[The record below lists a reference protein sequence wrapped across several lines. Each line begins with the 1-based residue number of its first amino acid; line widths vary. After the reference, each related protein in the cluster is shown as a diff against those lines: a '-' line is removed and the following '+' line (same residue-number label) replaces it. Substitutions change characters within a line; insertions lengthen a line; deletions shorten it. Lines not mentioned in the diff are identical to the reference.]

1 MKRKYLSAL
10 LMGVLT
16 LSSVSTFTS
25 CKDYDDDINSLQ
37 EQVNKAA
44 LSSDVEALKTQ
55 VTNAATSAQNA
66 ATKAEEALTKAGAN
80 ATEIATVKA
89 LATKNGTAVANALT
103 DAANAATA
111 ASNAATAASNAATA
125 AAAAQDSANAALT
138 KIAGL
143 DKDLKKLALNA
154 QSHVT
159 ATQLKNSL
167 DSLAQVINEATSD
180 SIANLTKIVNG
191 YKGGINALYTAV
203 TEVSL
208 MGSWKSCEGNFIFN
222 GDCNLWFQ
230 TGTIGANYTFGAKE
244 VDDEKGEHSADP
256 KKSYV
261 KDASINF
268 PSEFLVRI
276 NPVNAKITPDMIKL
290 IDSKGNDL
298 DKLVKV
304 VDVEK
309 FDNLL
314 TTTRASETGLWTVKV
329 QLQDGVQKEN
339 VEQKAENGGH
349 ILYAVAVNNTASQ
362 AETVADAASR
372 YVVSTYDLSVQGT
385 TPYEGAKNLDNVM
398 VKAESKSKEDWKKVS
413 ELKPNTGAT
422 DLVYAANGENVLVS
436 FENLAKVDRFYVVRD
451 DMHAGESD
459 ASELNA
465 WNSYEYKGLNQVVA
479 VENGLGKGTLNINIK
494 GQPGDE
500 VQFRIFAV
508 NYDGTLVEPN
518 GRPFRV
524 YVGAESTTTSV
535 AGNLVATGKET
546 METDWLPISGSLKA
560 GGTLPSTVQVT
571 VNGVKIIANVEY
583 AKDNEG
589 NPAPA
594 GDNSKIKFAKF
605 SVFPGDLTK
614 WADGATATGT
624 IKDDENVTVNT
635 ISVSLT
641 KVMPTVESTKAL
653 MKYSWKDN
661 QLNNGVY
668 TAYLYPH
675 QGWTEEATATTT
687 GYKDMNQAINGLK
700 ANFVISIAN
709 ADLLQSEDGKHYYK
723 KALNVGTLKADG
735 TLSWDVEV
743 KNAKDDAGVALIDN
757 ETKHE
762 TTIAYNYGKIS
773 SVTPDKDYIV
783 NVETV
788 QTVFAC
794 PLAETA
800 QTYSWKQ
807 YDVTDEDGNVTGH
820 KDVNVL
826 TYNSPKTVVDGI
838 NILSYIIGKNKFSGD
853 EFGGELSSANVC
865 GKYVTIKAK
874 LISNGSKNEDYF
886 KAEVIIMK
894 APWTHVVTGSYIK
907 FTPQSSATNPI
918 ADVASTLVLTMT
930 DAFGHENVYKLP
942 FTVKRAE

>member
-1 MKRKYLSAL
+1 MAS
-10 LMGVLT
+10 M
-16 LSSVSTFTS
+16 STFTS

-44 LSSDVEALKTQ
+44 LSSDVEALRTQ
-55 VTNAATSAQNA
+55 VNNAATSAQNA

-80 ATEIATVKA
+80 ATDIAKVKE
-89 LATKNGTAVANALT
+89 LATKNGTDVAKALT

-111 ASNAATAASNAATA
+111 ASNAATAASNAADA
-125 AAAAQDSANAALT
+125 AKTAQDSANAALT

-143 DKDLKKLALNA
+143 DKELKNLALNA

-167 DSLAQVINEATSD
+167 DSLSNVINKATSD

-208 MGSWKSCEGNFIFN
+208 MGSWNSNTGNSIFN
-222 GDCNLWFQ
+222 NDCNLWFQ

-244 VDDEKGEHSADP
+244 KDDKNGEHSADP

-268 PSEFLVRI
+268 PSEFLVRV

-309 FDNLL
+309 YDNLL
-314 TTTRASETGLWTVKV
+314 TSRASETGLWTVKV
-329 QLQDGVQKEN
+329 QLQDGVKKEN
-339 VEQKAENGGH
+339 VAQRAENGKN

-362 AETVADAASR
+362 AETIADAASR
-372 YVVSTYDLSVQGT
+372 YVVSTYDLTVQGA
-385 TPYEGAKNLDNVM
+385 YDYQGATDLGAVK
-398 VKAESKSKEDWKKVS
+398 VKAESKDWKTVS
-413 ELKPNTGAT
+413 SLKPNPGTT

-436 FENLAKVDRFYVVRD
+436 FENLSNVDRFYVVRD
-451 DMHAGESD
+451 DKHADESGS
-459 ASELNA
+459 SELNA
-465 WNSYEYKGLNQVVA
+465 WKSYEYQGLNEVVA
-479 VENGLGKGTLNINIK
+479 VENGNGKATLNIKIN
-494 GQPGDE
+494 GQVGDE

-508 NYDGTLVEPN
+508 NYDGTLVEQK

-524 YVGAESTTTSV
+524 YVGAQSTTTSV

-546 METDWLPISGSLKA
+546 METGWLPISGSLKNGA
-560 GGTLPSTVQVT
+560 ALPSTVWVT
-571 VNGVKIIANVEY
+571 VNNVKIEANVEY

-589 NPAPA
+589 HSAA
-594 GDNSKIKFAKF
+594 DNSKIKFAKF
-605 SVFPGDLTK
+605 SVAAADLTK

-624 IKDDENVTVNT
+624 IKDNANVTVNT

-641 KVMPTVESTKAL
+641 KVMPTAETTKAL

-668 TAYLYPH
+668 TAYLYPAADA
-675 QGWTEEATATTT
+675 WTTANVAT
-687 GYKDMNQAINGLK
+687 GYKDMNQAINGLNT
-700 ANFVISIAN
+700 NFVISIAN
-709 ADLLQSEDGKHYYK
+709 ADLKAENGKNYYK
-723 KALNVGTLKADG
+723 NALNVTATPWK
-735 TLSWDVEV
+735 VEV
-743 KNAKDDAGVALIDN
+743 NNAKDDAGVALIDN

-762 TTIAYNYGKIS
+762 TTIGYNYGKIS
-773 SVTPDKDYIV
+773 SVKPTEDYIV

-794 PLAETA
+794 PLNTAA
-800 QTYSWKQ
+800 QTYAWAQ
-807 YDVTDEDGNVTGH
+807 VPAVYDKNGKVVTPA

-826 TYNSPKTVVDGI
+826 TYGSEETVITNIFDCLVAHNSFD
-838 NILSYIIGKNKFSGD
+838 NKV
-853 EFGGELSSANVC
+853 FGGKLSERYN
-865 GKYVTIKAK
+865 KYVNIDAK
-874 LISNGSKNEDYF
+874 LISNGSKLEDYY
-886 KAEVIIMK
+886 KAK
-894 APWTHVVTGSYIK
+894 VVAGAIT
-907 FTPQSSATNPI
+907 FHQQSAATNPT

-930 DAFGHENVYKLP
+930 DAFGHENVYELP
-942 FTVKRAE
+942 FTVKRAK

>member
-55 VTNAATSAQNA
+55 VNNAASSAQNA
-66 ATKAEEALTKAGAN
+66 AAKAEEALTKAGAN
-80 ATEIATVKA
+80 ETEIAKVKE
-89 LATKNGTAVANALT
+89 LATKAGTDVANALT
-103 DAANAATA
+103 NAANAASDA
-111 ASNAATAASNAATA
+111 AKAADAAKV
-125 AAAAQDSANAALT
+125 AQDSANAALT
-138 KIAGL
+138 KIAGM
-143 DKDLKKLALNA
+143 DKELKNLALNA

-159 ATQLKNSL
+159 ATQLKTSL
-167 DSLAQVINEATSD
+167 DSLSQVINQATSD

-208 MGSWKSCEGNFIFN
+208 MGSWNYNGNSIFN
-222 GDCNLWFQ
+222 SKCNLWFQ

-244 VDDEKGEHSADP
+244 KDDANGEHSADP

-261 KDASINF
+261 KNASINF

-309 FDNLL
+309 YDNLL
-314 TTTRASETGLWTVKV
+314 TSRASETGLWTVKV
-329 QLQDGVQKEN
+329 QLQDGVKPEN
-339 VEQKAENGGH
+339 VAQTDENGRN

-372 YVVSTYDLSVQGT
+372 YVASTYDLTV
-385 TPYEGAKNLDNVM
+385 EGAYDYDGATDLGTVK
-398 VKAESKSKEDWKKVS
+398 VKAESKNWKTVS
-413 ELKPNTGAT
+413 SLKPNAGAT
-422 DLVYAANGENVLVS
+422 DLVYAANGEKVLVS
-436 FENLAKVDRFYVVRD
+436 FENLPNVDRFYVVRD
-451 DMHAGESD
+451 DKHADESGS
-459 ASELNA
+459 SELNA
-465 WNSYEYKGLNQVVA
+465 WKSYDYQGLNQVVA
-479 VENGLGKGTLNINIK
+479 VENGLGVDTLKINIK

-508 NYDGTLVEPN
+508 NYDGTLVEQK

-524 YVGAESTTTSV
+524 YVGAQSTTTSV

-546 METDWLPISGSLKA
+546 METEWLPITGSLKN
-560 GGTLPSTVQVT
+560 GGSLPHTVQVI
-571 VNGVKIIANVEY
+571 VNGVKINAHVDY

-589 NPAPA
+589 HSAA
-594 GDNSKIKFAKF
+594 DNSKIKFAKF
-605 SVFPGDLTK
+605 SVAPGDLTK

-624 IKDDENVTVNT
+624 IKDGENVTVNT
-635 ISVSLT
+635 INVSLT
-641 KVMPTVESTKAL
+641 KVMPTAETTKDL

-661 QLNNGVY
+661 QLNNNVY
-668 TAYLYPH
+668 TAYLYPA
-675 QGWTEEATATTT
+675 GNAWTTADALT
-687 GYKDMNQAINGLK
+687 GYKDMNYAINGLK
-700 ANFVISIAN
+700 PNFVISIAN
-709 ADLLQSEDGKHYYK
+709 AALKSENGKNFYK
-723 KALNVGTLKADG
+723 NALEVTASPWK
-735 TLSWDVEV
+735 VEV
-743 KNAKDDAGVALIDN
+743 SNAKDDAGVALIDN

-773 SVTPDKDYIV
+773 SVTPNEDYKI
-783 NVETV
+783 TV
-788 QTVFAC
+788 QKVETVFAC

-800 QTYSWKQ
+800 QTYAWTQ
-807 YDVTDEDGNVTGH
+807 VPAVYNANGQVVTPA

-826 TYNSPKTVVDGI
+826 TYGSNNTVIPNIFEHLVAHNSFDNTV
-838 NILSYIIGKNKFSGD
+838 
-853 EFGGELSSANVC
+853 FGGKLSERYN
-865 GKYVTIKAK
+865 KYVHIDAK
-874 LISNGSKNEDYF
+874 LISKGSGLEDYYT
-886 KAEVIIMK
+886 ASVTNGVIR
-894 APWTHVVTGSYIK
+894 
-907 FTPQSSATNPI
+907 FTKQSAATNPT
-918 ADVASTLVLTMT
+918 ADVESTLVLTMT
-930 DAFGHENVYKLP
+930 DAFGHKNVYKLP
-942 FTVKRAE
+942 FKVKRAE

>member
-1 MKRKYLSAL
+1 MAS
-10 LMGVLT
+10 M
-16 LSSVSTFTS
+16 STFTS

-44 LSSDVEALKTQ
+44 LSSDVEALRTQ
-55 VTNAATSAQNA
+55 VNNAATSAQNA

-80 ATEIATVKA
+80 ATDIAKVKE
-89 LATKNGTAVANALT
+89 LATKNGTDVAKALT

-111 ASNAATAASNAATA
+111 ASNAATAASNAADA
-125 AAAAQDSANAALT
+125 AKTAQDSANAALT

-143 DKDLKKLALNA
+143 DKELKNLALNA

-167 DSLAQVINEATSD
+167 DSLSNVINKATSD

-208 MGSWKSCEGNFIFN
+208 MGSWNSNNSTGNSIFN

-244 VDDEKGEHSADP
+244 KDDKNGEHSADP

-268 PSEFLVRI
+268 PSEFLVRV

-309 FDNLL
+309 YDNLL
-314 TTTRASETGLWTVKV
+314 TSRASETGLWTVKV
-329 QLQDGVQKEN
+329 QLQDGVKKEN
-339 VEQKAENGGH
+339 VAQRAENGKN

-372 YVVSTYDLSVQGT
+372 YVVSTYDLTVQGA
-385 TPYEGAKNLDNVM
+385 YDYQGATDLGAVK
-398 VKAESKSKEDWKKVS
+398 VKAESKDWKTVS
-413 ELKPNTGAT
+413 SLQPNPGTGAT

-436 FENLAKVDRFYVVRD
+436 FENLSNVDRFYVVRD
-451 DMHAGESD
+451 DKHADESGS
-459 ASELNA
+459 SELNA
-465 WNSYEYKGLNQVVA
+465 WKSYEYQGLNEVVA
-479 VENGLGKGTLNINIK
+479 VENGNGKATLNIKIN
-494 GQPGDE
+494 GQVGDE

-508 NYDGTLVEPN
+508 NYDGTLVEQK

-524 YVGAESTTTSV
+524 YVGAQSTTTSV

-546 METDWLPISGSLKA
+546 METGWLPISGSLKNGA
-560 GGTLPSTVQVT
+560 ALPSTVWVT
-571 VNGVKIIANVEY
+571 VNNVKIEANVEY

-589 NPAPA
+589 HSAA
-594 GDNSKIKFAKF
+594 DNSKIKFAKF
-605 SVFPGDLTK
+605 SVAAADLTK

-624 IKDDENVTVNT
+624 IKDNANVTVNT

-641 KVMPTVESTKAL
+641 KVMPTAETTKAL

-668 TAYLYPH
+668 TAYLYPAADA
-675 QGWTEEATATTT
+675 WTTANVAT
-687 GYKDMNQAINGLK
+687 GYKDMNQVINGLNT
-700 ANFVISIAN
+700 NFVISIAN
-709 ADLLQSEDGKHYYK
+709 ADLKAENGKNYYK
-723 KALNVGTLKADG
+723 NALNVTATPWK
-735 TLSWDVEV
+735 VEV
-743 KNAKDDAGVALIDN
+743 NNAKDDAGVALIDN

-762 TTIAYNYGKIS
+762 TTIGYNYGKIS
-773 SVTPDKDYIV
+773 SVKPTEDYIV

-794 PLAETA
+794 PLNTAA
-800 QTYSWKQ
+800 QTYAWAQ
-807 YDVTDEDGNVTGH
+807 VPAVYDTNGKVVTPA

-826 TYNSPKTVVDGI
+826 TYGSEKTVI
-838 NILSYIIGKNKFSGD
+838 TNIFDCLVAHNSFDNTV
-853 EFGGELSSANVC
+853 FGGKLSERYN
-865 GKYVTIKAK
+865 KYVNIDAK
-874 LISNGSKNEDYF
+874 LISNGSKLEDYY
-886 KAEVIIMK
+886 KAK
-894 APWTHVVTGSYIK
+894 VVGGAIT
-907 FTPQSSATNPI
+907 FHQQSAATNPT

-930 DAFGHENVYKLP
+930 DAFGHENVYELP
-942 FTVKRAE
+942 FTVKRAK

>member
-55 VTNAATSAQNA
+55 VNNAASSAQNA

-89 LATKNGTAVANALT
+89 LATKNGTDVAKALT

-125 AAAAQDSANAALT
+125 AATAQDSANAALT
-138 KIAGL
+138 KIAGM
-143 DKDLKKLALNA
+143 DKELKKLALNA

-167 DSLAQVINEATSD
+167 DSLSQVINEATSD

-208 MGSWKSCEGNFIFN
+208 MGSWTSSDGNSIFN
-222 GDCNLWFQ
+222 GQSNLWFQ

-244 VDDEKGEHSADP
+244 KDDLEGEHSADP

-261 KDASINF
+261 KGASINF
-268 PSEFLVRI
+268 PSLFLVRI

-309 FDNLL
+309 YDNLL
-314 TTTRASETGLWTVKV
+314 TRASETGLWTVKV
-329 QLQDGVQKEN
+329 QLQDGVKPEN
-339 VEQKAENGGH
+339 VAQIAENGQN

-372 YVVSTYDLSVQGT
+372 YVVSTYDLTVN
-385 TPYEGAKNLDNVM
+385 GAYDYDGAHDLGAVK
-398 VKAESKSKEDWKKVS
+398 VKAESKDWKTLD
-413 ELKPNTGAT
+413 ELKPTGS
-422 DLVYAANGENVLVS
+422 DLVYAANGEDILVS
-436 FENLAKVDRFYVVRD
+436 FKNVANADRFYVVRD
-451 DMHAGESD
+451 DKHAGESD

-465 WNSYEYKGLNQVVA
+465 WNSYEYKNLNKVVA
-479 VENGLGKGTLNINIK
+479 VENGNGKATLNIKIN
-494 GQPGDE
+494 GQVGDE

-508 NYDGTLVEPN
+508 NYDGTLVEQN

-524 YVGAESTTTSV
+524 YVGAQSTTTSV

-546 METDWLPISGSLKA
+546 METGWLPISGSLKT
-560 GGTLPSTVQVT
+560 GGTLPSTVKVT
-571 VNGVKIIANVEY
+571 VNNVKIDATVEY

-589 NPAPA
+589 HPAA
-594 GDNSKIKFAKF
+594 DNSKIKFAKF
-605 SVFPGDLTK
+605 SVAAADLTK

-624 IKDDENVTVNT
+624 IKDGENVTVNT

-641 KVMPTVESTKAL
+641 KVMPTAETTKAL

-661 QLNNGVY
+661 QLKNDVY
-668 TAYLYPH
+668 TAYLYPANNA
-675 QGWTEEATATTT
+675 WTTAAAT
-687 GYKDMNQAINGLK
+687 GYKDMNQAINGLNT
-700 ANFVISIAN
+700 NFVISIAN
-709 ADLLQSEDGKHYYK
+709 AELKSENGKNYYK
-723 KALNVGTLKADG
+723 NALDVTATPWKVNV
-735 TLSWDVEV
+735 S
-743 KNAKDDAGVALIDN
+743 NAKDDAGVALIDN

-762 TTIAYNYGKIS
+762 TTIGYNYGKIS
-773 SVTPDKDYIV
+773 SVTPNDDYIV
-783 NVETV
+783 KVQKV

-794 PLAETA
+794 PLNTAA
-800 QTYSWKQ
+800 QTYAWAQ
-807 YDVTDEDGNVTGH
+807 VPAVYGTNGQVVTPA

-826 TYNSPKTVVDGI
+826 TYGSTVTVVT
-838 NILSYIIGKNKFSGD
+838 NIFNNLIAHNSFDNTV
-853 EFGGELSSANVC
+853 FGGKLSERYN
-865 GKYVTIKAK
+865 KYVHIDAK
-874 LISNGSKNEDYF
+874 LISNGSLLEDYYT
-886 KAEVIIMK
+886 ATVTNGVITFHK
-894 APWTHVVTGSYIK
+894 
-907 FTPQSSATNPI
+907 QSAATNPT

>member
-1 MKRKYLSAL
+1 MAS
-10 LMGVLT
+10 M
-16 LSSVSTFTS
+16 STFTS

-44 LSSDVEALKTQ
+44 LSSDVEALRTQ
-55 VTNAATSAQNA
+55 VNNAATSAQNA

-80 ATEIATVKA
+80 ATDIAKVKE
-89 LATKNGTAVANALT
+89 LATKNGTDVAKALT

-111 ASNAATAASNAATA
+111 ASNAATAASNAADA
-125 AAAAQDSANAALT
+125 AKTAQDSANAALT

-143 DKDLKKLALNA
+143 DKELKNLALNA

-167 DSLAQVINEATSD
+167 DSLSEVINKATSD

-208 MGSWKSCEGNFIFN
+208 MGSWNSNTGNSIFN
-222 GDCNLWFQ
+222 GECNLWFQ

-244 VDDEKGEHSADP
+244 KDDKNGEHSADP

-268 PSEFLVRI
+268 PSEFLVRV

-309 FDNLL
+309 YDNLL
-314 TTTRASETGLWTVKV
+314 TSRASETGLWTVKV
-329 QLQDGVQKEN
+329 QLQDGVKKEN
-339 VEQKAENGGH
+339 VAQRAENGKN

-372 YVVSTYDLSVQGT
+372 YVVSTYDLTVQGA
-385 TPYEGAKNLDNVM
+385 YDYQGATDLGAVK
-398 VKAESKSKEDWKKVS
+398 VKAESKDWKTVS
-413 ELKPNTGAT
+413 SLQPNPGTGAT

-436 FENLAKVDRFYVVRD
+436 FENLSNVDRFYVVRD
-451 DMHAGESD
+451 DKHADESGS
-459 ASELNA
+459 SELNA
-465 WNSYEYKGLNQVVA
+465 WKSYEYQGLNEVVA
-479 VENGLGKGTLNINIK
+479 VENGNGKATLNIKIN
-494 GQPGDE
+494 GQVGDE

-508 NYDGTLVEPN
+508 NYDGTLVEQK

-524 YVGAESTTTSV
+524 YVGAQSTTTSV

-546 METDWLPISGSLKA
+546 METGWLPISGSLKNGA
-560 GGTLPSTVQVT
+560 ALPSTVWVT
-571 VNGVKIIANVEY
+571 VNNVKIEANVEY

-589 NPAPA
+589 HSAA
-594 GDNSKIKFAKF
+594 DNSKIKFAKF
-605 SVFPGDLTK
+605 SVAAADLTK

-624 IKDDENVTVNT
+624 IKDNANVTVNT

-641 KVMPTVESTKAL
+641 KVMPTAETTKAL

-668 TAYLYPH
+668 TVYLYPAADA
-675 QGWTEEATATTT
+675 WTTANVAT
-687 GYKDMNQAINGLK
+687 GYKDMNQAINGLNT
-700 ANFVISIAN
+700 NFVISIAN
-709 ADLLQSEDGKHYYK
+709 ADLKAENGKNYYK
-723 KALNVGTLKADG
+723 NALNVTATPWK
-735 TLSWDVEV
+735 VEV
-743 KNAKDDAGVALIDN
+743 NNAKDDAGVALIDN

-762 TTIAYNYGKIS
+762 TTIGYNYGKIS
-773 SVTPDKDYIV
+773 SVKPTEDYIV

-794 PLAETA
+794 PLNTAA
-800 QTYSWKQ
+800 QTYAWAQ
-807 YDVTDEDGNVTGH
+807 VPAVYGTNGQVVTPA

-826 TYNSPKTVVDGI
+826 TYGSEDTVIPNIFDCLVAHNSFDNTV
-838 NILSYIIGKNKFSGD
+838 
-853 EFGGELSSANVC
+853 FGGKLSERYN
-865 GKYVTIKAK
+865 KYVNIDAK
-874 LISNGSKNEDYF
+874 LISNGSKLEDYY
-886 KAEVIIMK
+886 KAK
-894 APWTHVVTGSYIK
+894 VVGGAIT
-907 FTPQSSATNPI
+907 FHLQSAATNPT

-930 DAFGHENVYKLP
+930 DAFGHENVYELP
-942 FTVKRAE
+942 FTVKRAK

>member
-55 VTNAATSAQNA
+55 VNNAASSAQNA

-89 LATKNGTAVANALT
+89 LATKNGTDVAKALT

-125 AAAAQDSANAALT
+125 AATAQDSANAALT
-138 KIAGL
+138 KIAGM
-143 DKDLKKLALNA
+143 DKELKKLALNA

-167 DSLAQVINEATSD
+167 DSLSQVINEATSD

-208 MGSWKSCEGNFIFN
+208 MGSWTSSDGNSIFN
-222 GDCNLWFQ
+222 GQSNLWFQ

-244 VDDEKGEHSADP
+244 KDDLEGEHSADP

-261 KDASINF
+261 KGASINF
-268 PSEFLVRI
+268 PSQFLVRI

-309 FDNLL
+309 YDNLL
-314 TTTRASETGLWTVKV
+314 TRASETGLWTVKV
-329 QLQDGVQKEN
+329 QLQDGVKPEN
-339 VEQKAENGGH
+339 VAQIAENGQN

-372 YVVSTYDLSVQGT
+372 YVVSTYDLTVN
-385 TPYEGAKNLDNVM
+385 GAYDYDGAHDLGAVK
-398 VKAESKSKEDWKKVS
+398 VKAESKGWKTLD
-413 ELKPNTGAT
+413 ELKPTGS
-422 DLVYAANGENVLVS
+422 DLVYAANGENILVS
-436 FENLAKVDRFYVVRD
+436 FENVANADRFYVVRD
-451 DMHAGESD
+451 DKHAGESD

-465 WNSYEYKGLNQVVA
+465 WNSYEYQGLNQVVA
-479 VENGLGKGTLNINIK
+479 VENGLGEGTLNIKIN
-494 GQPGDE
+494 GQVGDE

-508 NYDGTLVEPN
+508 NYDGTLVEQN

-524 YVGAESTTTSV
+524 YVGAQSTTTSV

-546 METDWLPISGSLKA
+546 METGWLPISGSLKNGA
-560 GGTLPSTVQVT
+560 TLPSTVEVT
-571 VNGVKIIANVEY
+571 VNNVRINANVEY
-583 AKDNEG
+583 AKDNKG
-589 NPAPA
+589 GAA
-594 GDNSKIKFAKF
+594 TDNSKIKFAKF
-605 SVFPGDLTK
+605 SVAAADLTK

-624 IKDDENVTVNT
+624 IKDNANVTVNT

-641 KVMPTVESTKAL
+641 KVMPTAEATKAL
-653 MKYSWKDN
+653 MNYKWKDN

-668 TAYLYPH
+668 TAYLYPAADA
-675 QGWTEEATATTT
+675 WTTANVAT
-687 GYKDMNQAINGLK
+687 GYKDMEQAINGLNT
-700 ANFVISIAN
+700 NFVISFAN
-709 ADLLQSEDGKHYYK
+709 AALKAENGKNYYK
-723 KALNVGTLKADG
+723 NALDVTATPWKVNV
-735 TLSWDVEV
+735 S
-743 KNAKDDAGVALIDN
+743 NAKDDAGVALIDN

-762 TTIAYNYGKIS
+762 TTISYNYGKIS
-773 SVTPDKDYIV
+773 SVKPTEDYIV

-794 PLAETA
+794 PLNTVA
-800 QTYSWKQ
+800 QTYAWAQ
-807 YDVTDEDGNVTGH
+807 VPAVYGTNGQVVTPA

-826 TYNSPKTVVDGI
+826 TYGSEETVITNIFDCLVAHNSFDNTV
-838 NILSYIIGKNKFSGD
+838 
-853 EFGGELSSANVC
+853 FGGKLSERYN
-865 GKYVTIKAK
+865 KYVKIEAK
-874 LISNGSKNEDYF
+874 LISNGSKLEDYYT
-886 KAEVIIMK
+886 ATVTNGVITFHK
-894 APWTHVVTGSYIK
+894 
-907 FTPQSSATNPI
+907 QSAATNPT

>member
-1 MKRKYLSAL
+1 
-10 LMGVLT
+10 MGVLT

-44 LSSDVEALKTQ
+44 LSSEVEALKTQ

-66 ATKAEEALTKAGAN
+66 AAKAEEALTKAGTN
-80 ATEIATVKA
+80 KTEIDAVKA
-89 LATKNGTAVANALT
+89 LATKNGTDVAKALT

-125 AAAAQDSANAALT
+125 AATAQDSANAALT

-143 DKDLKKLALNA
+143 DKELKKLALNA

-167 DSLAQVINEATSD
+167 DSLSQVINEATSD

-208 MGSWKSCEGNFIFN
+208 VGSWNSYEGNSIFN
-222 GDCNLWFQ
+222 NDCHLLFQ
-230 TGTIGANYTFGAKE
+230 TGTIGKNYTFGAKE
-244 VDDEKGEHSADP
+244 KDDKNGEHSADP

-261 KDASINF
+261 KGASINF
-268 PSEFLVRI
+268 PSQFLVRI

-298 DKLVKV
+298 NKLVKV

-309 FDNLL
+309 YDNLL
-314 TTTRASETGLWTVKV
+314 TRASETGLWTVKV
-329 QLQDGVQKEN
+329 QLQDGVKPEN
-339 VEQKAENGGH
+339 VAQQVNGRN

-372 YVVSTYDLSVQGT
+372 YVVSTYDLTVNGAYNYVGADNLGNVQ
-385 TPYEGAKNLDNVM
+385 
-398 VKAESKSKEDWKKVS
+398 VKAESKDWKSVS
-413 ELKPNTGAT
+413 SLKPNTGAS
-422 DLVYAANGENVLVS
+422 DLVYAANGEKVLVS
-436 FENLAKVDRFYVVRD
+436 FEHLANVDRFYVVRD
-451 DMHAGESD
+451 DKHAGESGS
-459 ASELNA
+459 SELNA
-465 WNSYEYKGLNQVVA
+465 WKSYDYKGLNKVVA
-479 VENGLGKGTLNINIK
+479 VENGLGVDTLSINIK
-494 GQPGDE
+494 GQVGDE

-508 NYDGTLVEPN
+508 NYDGTLVEQN

-535 AGNLVATGKET
+535 AGNLVATGKQK
-546 METDWLPISGSLKA
+546 METDWLPISGSLKN
-560 GGTLPSTVQVT
+560 GGDLPSTVQVT
-571 VNGVKIIANVEY
+571 VNNVKINANVAY
-583 AKDNEG
+583 AKDNKG
-589 NPAPA
+589 TTATK
-594 GDNSKIKFAKF
+594 NSEIKFAKF
-605 SVFPGDLTK
+605 SVAATDLTK

-624 IKDDENVTVNT
+624 IKDGENVTVNT

-641 KVMPTVESTKAL
+641 KVMPTAETTKDL

-661 QLNNGVY
+661 QLKNDVY
-668 TAYLYPH
+668 TAYLYPANNA
-675 QGWTEEATATTT
+675 WTTAAAT
-687 GYKDMNQAINGLK
+687 GYKDMNQAINGLNT
-700 ANFVISIAN
+700 NFVISIAN
-709 ADLLQSEDGKHYYK
+709 AELMSENGKNYYK
-723 KALNVGTLKADG
+723 NALNVTATPWK
-735 TLSWDVEV
+735 VEV
-743 KNAKDDAGVALIDN
+743 NNAKDDAGVALIDN

-762 TTIAYNYGKIS
+762 TTIGYNYGKIS
-773 SVTPDKDYIV
+773 SVTPNDDYIV
-783 NVETV
+783 KVQTV

-794 PLAETA
+794 PLNTAA
-800 QTYSWKQ
+800 QTYAWAQ
-807 YDVTDEDGNVTGH
+807 VPAVYGTNGQVVTPA

-826 TYNSPKTVVDGI
+826 TYGSTVTVVT
-838 NILSYIIGKNKFSGD
+838 NIFTNLIAHNSFDNTV
-853 EFGGELSSANVC
+853 FGGKLSERYN
-865 GKYVTIKAK
+865 KYVHIDAK
-874 LISNGSKNEDYF
+874 LISNGSQLEDYYT
-886 KAEVIIMK
+886 ATVTNGVITFHK
-894 APWTHVVTGSYIK
+894 
-907 FTPQSSATNPI
+907 QSAATNPT

>member
-1 MKRKYLSAL
+1 MKRTYLSAL

-44 LSSDVEALKTQ
+44 LSSEVEALRTQ
-55 VTNAATSAQNA
+55 VNNAASSAQNA

-89 LATKNGTAVANALT
+89 LATKNGTDVAKALT

-125 AAAAQDSANAALT
+125 AATAQDSANAALT
-138 KIAGL
+138 KIAGM
-143 DKDLKKLALNA
+143 DKELKKLALNA

-167 DSLAQVINEATSD
+167 DSLSQVINEATSD

-208 MGSWKSCEGNFIFN
+208 MGSWNSDNGTGSSIFN

-244 VDDEKGEHSADP
+244 KDDKNGEHSADP

-261 KDASINF
+261 KGASINF
-268 PSEFLVRI
+268 PSEFLVRV

-309 FDNLL
+309 YDNLL
-314 TTTRASETGLWTVKV
+314 TSRASETGLWTVKV
-329 QLQDGVQKEN
+329 QLQDGVKPAN
-339 VEQKAENGGH
+339 VAQIAENGQN

-372 YVVSTYDLSVQGT
+372 YVVSTYDLTVR
-385 TPYEGAKNLDNVM
+385 GAYNYHGATDLGNVK
-398 VKAESKSKEDWKKVS
+398 VKAESKDWKTVS
-413 ELKPNTGAT
+413 SLKPNAGATAT

-436 FENLAKVDRFYVVRD
+436 FEDLSNVDRFYVVRD
-451 DMHAGESD
+451 DKHADESGS
-459 ASELNA
+459 SELNA
-465 WNSYEYKGLNQVVA
+465 WKSYDYKGLNQVVA
-479 VENGLGKGTLNINIK
+479 VENGNGKATLNIKIN
-494 GQPGDE
+494 GQVGDE

-508 NYDGTLVEPN
+508 NYDGTLVEQK

-524 YVGAESTTTSV
+524 YVGAQSTTTSV

-546 METDWLPISGSLKA
+546 MKTEWLPISGSLKD
-560 GGTLPSTVQVT
+560 GGNLPSTVQVT
-571 VNGVKIIANVEY
+571 VNNVKINANVVY
-583 AKDNEG
+583 AKDNKG
-589 NPAPA
+589 TTATK
-594 GDNSKIKFAKF
+594 NSEIKFAMF
-605 SVFPGDLTK
+605 SVDAADLTK
-614 WADGATATGT
+614 WADGAIATGT
-624 IKDDENVTVNT
+624 IKDNANVTVNT

-641 KVMPTVESTKAL
+641 KVMPTAETTKDL

-661 QLNNGVY
+661 QLHNDVY
-668 TAYLYPH
+668 TAYLYPSA
-675 QGWTEEATATTT
+675 GWTTAATATTT
-687 GYKDMNQAINGLK
+687 GYKDMTQAINGL
-700 ANFVISIAN
+700 AENFVISIAN
-709 ADLLQSEDGKHYYK
+709 AAEKTVDGKKYYQNSLDVTATPWK
-723 KALNVGTLKADG
+723 
-735 TLSWDVEV
+735 VEV
-743 KNAKDDAGVALIDN
+743 KNAKDAAGVALIDN

-762 TTIAYNYGKIS
+762 TTIGYNYGKIS
-773 SVTPDKDYIV
+773 SVKPNEDYIV
-783 NVETV
+783 KVETV

-794 PLAETA
+794 PLNTAA
-800 QTYSWKQ
+800 QTYAWTQ
-807 YDVTDEDGNVTGH
+807 VPAVYGTNGQVITPA

-826 TYNSPKTVVDGI
+826 TYGSSKTVI
-838 NILSYIIGKNKFSGD
+838 TNIFERLVAHNSFDNTV
-853 EFGGELSSANVC
+853 FGGALSEAKVY
-865 GKYVTIKAK
+865 GKYVKITAK
-874 LISNGSKNEDYF
+874 LISNGSKLEDYY
-886 KAEVIIMK
+886 KAAVSTDGKI
-894 APWTHVVTGSYIK
+894 T
-907 FTPQSSATNPI
+907 FTSQSGTTNPT
-918 ADVASTLVLTMT
+918 ANVASTLVLTMT
-930 DAFGHENVYKLP
+930 DAFGHENVYELP

>member
-55 VTNAATSAQNA
+55 VNNAASSAQNA

-89 LATKNGTAVANALT
+89 LATKNGTDVAKALT

-111 ASNAATAASNAATA
+111 ASNAATAASNAADA
-125 AAAAQDSANAALT
+125 AKAAQDSANAALT

-143 DKDLKKLALNA
+143 DKELKNLALNA

-159 ATQLKNSL
+159 ATQLKKSL
-167 DSLAQVINEATSD
+167 DSLSTVISQATSD

-208 MGSWKSCEGNFIFN
+208 MGSWNFSHNSAWN
-222 GDCNLWFQ
+222 GQCDLWFE
-230 TGTIGANYTFGAKE
+230 TGSILANYTFGAKE
-244 VDDEKGEHSADP
+244 KDDLNGEHSADP

-309 FDNLL
+309 YDKLL
-314 TTTRASETGLWTVKV
+314 TRASETGLWTVKV
-329 QLQDGVQKEN
+329 QLQDGVKPADVPQT
-339 VEQKAENGGH
+339 ANGNH

-372 YVVSTYDLSVQGT
+372 YVVSTYDLTVRGT
-385 TPYEGAKNLDNVM
+385 HNYDGAHDLGNVK
-398 VKAESKSKEDWKKVS
+398 VKAKSKDWKTVS
-413 ELKPNTGAT
+413 SLKPNAGAT

-436 FENLAKVDRFYVVRD
+436 FDNSNDLQLRNVDRFYVVRD
-451 DMHAGESD
+451 DKHADESGS
-459 ASELNA
+459 SELNA
-465 WNSYEYKGLNQVVA
+465 WKSYDYKGLNQVVA
-479 VENGLGKGTLNINIK
+479 VEHGLGVDTLKIKIN
-494 GQPGDE
+494 GQVGDE

-508 NYDGTLVEPN
+508 NYDGTLVEQT

-524 YVGAESTTTSV
+524 YVGAQSTTTSV

-546 METDWLPISGSLKA
+546 METEWLPITGSLKN
-560 GGTLPSTVQVT
+560 GGSLPATVQVT
-571 VNGVKIIANVEY
+571 VNGVKINAHVEY

-589 NPAPA
+589 HSAA
-594 GDNSKIKFAKF
+594 DNSKIKFAKF
-605 SVFPGDLTK
+605 SVNAADLTK

-624 IKDDENVTVNT
+624 IKDGENVTVNT

-641 KVMPTVESTKAL
+641 KVMPTAETTKDL

-661 QLNNGVY
+661 QLNNNVY
-668 TAYLYPH
+668 TAYLYPA
-675 QGWTEEATATTT
+675 GNAWTTANALT

-700 ANFVISIAN
+700 PNFVISIAN
-709 ADLLQSEDGKHYYK
+709 ADLQSENGKNYYK
-723 KALNVGTLKADG
+723 KALEVTGTPWK
-735 TLSWDVEV
+735 VEV
-743 KNAKDDAGVALIDN
+743 NNAKDDAGVALIDN

-773 SVTPDKDYIV
+773 SVTPNKDYVIPV
-783 NVETV
+783 QTV

-794 PLAETA
+794 PLNTAA
-800 QTYSWKQ
+800 QTYAWAQ
-807 YDVTDEDGNVTGH
+807 VPAVYGTNGQVVTPA

-826 TYNSPKTVVDGI
+826 TYGSTVTVVP
-838 NILSYIIGKNKFSGD
+838 NIFNNLIAHNSFDNTV
-853 EFGGELSSANVC
+853 FGGKLSERYN
-865 GKYVTIKAK
+865 KYVHIDAK
-874 LISNGSKNEDYF
+874 LISNGSQLEDYYT
-886 KAEVIIMK
+886 ATVTNGVIRFAK
-894 APWTHVVTGSYIK
+894 
-907 FTPQSSATNPI
+907 QSAATNPT

-930 DAFGHENVYKLP
+930 DAFGHKNVYKLP

>member
-55 VTNAATSAQNA
+55 VNNAASSAQNA

-80 ATEIATVKA
+80 ATEIAKVKE
-89 LATKNGTAVANALT
+89 LATKAGTDVAKALT

-111 ASNAATAASNAATA
+111 ASDAAKAATT
-125 AAAAQDSANAALT
+125 AQDSANAALT
-138 KIAGL
+138 KIAGM
-143 DKDLKKLALNA
+143 DKELKNLALNA

-159 ATQLKNSL
+159 ATQLKYSL
-167 DSLAQVINEATSD
+167 DSLSEVINKATSD

-208 MGSWKSCEGNFIFN
+208 IGSWNDEVNGSSLFTDDSHLIFK
-222 GDCNLWFQ
+222 
-230 TGTIGANYTFGAKE
+230 TGTIPANYTFGAKE
-244 VDDEKGEHSADP
+244 TDDANGEHSADP

-261 KDASINF
+261 KGASVNF

-309 FDNLL
+309 FDKLL
-314 TTTRASETGLWTVKV
+314 TSRASETGLWTVKV
-329 QLQDGVQKEN
+329 QLQDGVKPEN
-339 VEQKAENGGH
+339 VEQKVQNGDH

-372 YVVSTYDLSVQGT
+372 YVVSTYDLTVNGT
-385 TPYEGAKNLDNVM
+385 TPYVGADNLGNVQ
-398 VKAESKSKEDWKKVS
+398 VKAESKDWKSVS
-413 ELKPNTGAT
+413 SLKPNTGAT

-436 FENLAKVDRFYVVRD
+436 FKNLAKVDRFYVVRD
-451 DMHAGESD
+451 DKHAGESD

-465 WNSYEYKGLNQVVA
+465 WNSYEYQGLNQVVA
-479 VENGLGKGTLNINIK
+479 VENGLGEGTLNIKIN
-494 GQPGDE
+494 GQVGDE

-508 NYDGTLVEPN
+508 NYDGTLVEPK

-524 YVGAESTTTSV
+524 YVGAQSTTTSV

-546 METDWLPISGSLKA
+546 METGWLPISGSLKNGA
-560 GGTLPSTVQVT
+560 TLPSTVDVY
-571 VNGVKIIANVEY
+571 VNNVKITANVEY

-589 NPAPA
+589 NTAA
-594 GDNSKIKFAKF
+594 DNSKIKFAKF
-605 SVFPGDLTK
+605 SVPANQLTM
-614 WADGATATGT
+614 WADRATATGT
-624 IKDDENVTVNT
+624 IKDGVNLTVNT

-641 KVMPTVESTKAL
+641 KVMPTAETTKAL
-653 MKYSWKDN
+653 MNYSWKDN

-668 TAYLYPH
+668 TAYLYPAADAW
-675 QGWTEEATATTT
+675 QSTEPVAT
-687 GYKDMNQAINGLK
+687 GYKDMNQAINGLNR
-700 ANFVISIAN
+700 NFVISIAN
-709 ADLLQSEDGKHYYK
+709 AALKSENGKNFYK
-723 KALNVGTLKADG
+723 NALNVTASPWK
-735 TLSWDVEV
+735 VEV
-743 KNAKDDAGVALIDN
+743 NNAMDDADVRLIDN

-762 TTIAYNYGKIS
+762 TTIGYNYGKIS
-773 SVTPDKDYIV
+773 SVNPTQDYIV

-800 QTYSWKQ
+800 QTYAWTQ
-807 YDVTDEDGNVTGH
+807 APAVYDHGQLVTPA

-826 TYNSPKTVVDGI
+826 TYGSNNTVIDNIFDCLIAHNSFDNTV
-838 NILSYIIGKNKFSGD
+838 
-853 EFGGELSSANVC
+853 FGGKLSERYN
-865 GKYVTIKAK
+865 KYVHIDAK
-874 LISNGSKNEDYF
+874 LISNGSKLEDYY
-886 KAEVIIMK
+886 KA
-894 APWTHVVTGSYIK
+894 TVTNGQIT
-907 FTPQSSATNPI
+907 FEQQSSATNPT
-918 ADVASTLVLTMT
+918 ADVASTLVLTMK
-930 DAFGHENVYKLP
+930 DAFGHKNVYKLP

>member
-55 VTNAATSAQNA
+55 VNNAASSAQNA

-89 LATKNGTAVANALT
+89 LATKNGTDVAKALT

-125 AAAAQDSANAALT
+125 AATAQDSANAALT
-138 KIAGL
+138 KIAGM
-143 DKDLKKLALNA
+143 DKELKKLALNA

-167 DSLAQVINEATSD
+167 DSLSQVINEATSD

-208 MGSWKSCEGNFIFN
+208 MGSWDGYNGNSIWN
-222 GDCNLWFQ
+222 GQCNLTFE
-230 TGTIGANYTFGAKE
+230 TGTIPANYTFGAKE
-244 VDDEKGEHSADP
+244 KDDENGEHSADP

-298 DKLVKV
+298 NKLIKV

-309 FDNLL
+309 YDKLL
-314 TTTRASETGLWTVKV
+314 SRASETGLWTVKV
-329 QLQDGVQKEN
+329 QLQDGVKPEN
-339 VEQKAENGGH
+339 VAQKTENGEH

-372 YVVSTYDLSVQGT
+372 YVVSTYDLTVQGT
-385 TPYEGAKNLDNVM
+385 RPYVGANDLGSVK
-398 VKAESKSKEDWKKVS
+398 VKAESKGWKTLD
-413 ELKPNTGAT
+413 ELKPTGS
-422 DLVYAANGENVLVS
+422 DLVYAANGENILVS
-436 FENLAKVDRFYVVRD
+436 FENVANADRFYVVRD
-451 DMHAGESD
+451 DKHAGESD

-465 WNSYEYKGLNQVVA
+465 WKSYEYQGLNQVVA
-479 VENGLGKGTLNINIK
+479 VEKGLGKGTLNIKIN
-494 GQPGDE
+494 GQVGDE

-508 NYDGTLVEPN
+508 NYNGTLVEQK

-524 YVGAESTTTSV
+524 YVGAQSTTTSV

-546 METDWLPISGSLKA
+546 METDWLPITGNLKKD
-560 GGTLPSTVQVT
+560 GTLPSTVWVT
-571 VNGVKIIANVEY
+571 VNNVKIEANVEY

-589 NPAPA
+589 HPAPA
-594 GDNSKIKFAKF
+594 DDNSKIKFAKF
-605 SVFPGDLTK
+605 SVNAADLTK

-624 IKDDENVTVNT
+624 IKDNENVTVNT

-641 KVMPTVESTKAL
+641 KVMPTAEATKAL
-653 MKYSWKDN
+653 MNYKWKDN

-668 TAYLYPH
+668 TAYLYPAADA
-675 QGWTEEATATTT
+675 WTTANVAT
-687 GYKDMNQAINGLK
+687 GYKDMEQAINGLNT
-700 ANFVISIAN
+700 NFVISFAN
-709 ADLLQSEDGKHYYK
+709 AALKAENGKNYYK
-723 KALNVGTLKADG
+723 NALDVTATPWKVNV
-735 TLSWDVEV
+735 S
-743 KNAKDDAGVALIDN
+743 NAKDDAGVALIDN

-762 TTIAYNYGKIS
+762 TTISYNYGKIS
-773 SVTPDKDYIV
+773 SVKPTEDYIV

-794 PLAETA
+794 PLNTVA
-800 QTYSWKQ
+800 QTYAWAQ
-807 YDVTDEDGNVTGH
+807 VPAVYGTNGQVVTPA

-826 TYNSPKTVVDGI
+826 TYGSEETVITNIFDCLVAHNSFDNTV
-838 NILSYIIGKNKFSGD
+838 
-853 EFGGELSSANVC
+853 FGGKLSERYN
-865 GKYVTIKAK
+865 KYVKIEAK
-874 LISNGSKNEDYF
+874 LISNGSKLEDYYT
-886 KAEVIIMK
+886 ATVTNGVI
-894 APWTHVVTGSYIK
+894 TFHE
-907 FTPQSSATNPI
+907 QSAATNPT

>member
-44 LSSDVEALKTQ
+44 LSSDVEALRTQ
-55 VTNAATSAQNA
+55 VNNAATSAQNA

-89 LATKNGTAVANALT
+89 LATKNGTDVAKALTDAANAAT

-111 ASNAATAASNAATA
+111 ASNAATAAT
-125 AAAAQDSANAALT
+125 AAQDSANAALT

-143 DKDLKKLALNA
+143 DKELKKLALNA

-159 ATQLKNSL
+159 ATQLNKSL

-208 MGSWKSCEGNFIFN
+208 MGSWNSIDGNSIFN
-222 GDCNLWFQ
+222 GQSNLWFQ

-244 VDDEKGEHSADP
+244 KDDLEGEHSADP

-261 KDASINF
+261 KGASINF

-298 DKLVKV
+298 NKLVKV

-309 FDNLL
+309 YDNLL
-314 TTTRASETGLWTVKV
+314 TRASETGLWTVKV
-329 QLQDGVQKEN
+329 QLQDGVKPEN
-339 VEQKAENGGH
+339 VAQTAENGQN

-372 YVVSTYDLSVQGT
+372 YVVSTYDLTVN
-385 TPYEGAKNLDNVM
+385 GAYNYVGANDLGAVK
-398 VKAESKSKEDWKKVS
+398 VKAESKNWKTLD
-413 ELKPNTGAT
+413 ELKPTGS
-422 DLVYAANGENVLVS
+422 DLVYAANGENILVS
-436 FENLAKVDRFYVVRD
+436 FENVANADRFYVVRD
-451 DMHAGESD
+451 DKHAGESD

-465 WNSYEYKGLNQVVA
+465 WNSYEYKNLNKVVA
-479 VENGLGKGTLNINIK
+479 VENGNGKDTLNIKIN
-494 GQPGDE
+494 GQVGDE

-508 NYDGTLVEPN
+508 NYDGTLVEQN

-535 AGNLVATGKET
+535 AGNLVATGKQK
-546 METDWLPISGSLKA
+546 METEWLPITGSLKN
-560 GGTLPSTVQVT
+560 GGSLPATVQVI
-571 VNGVKIIANVEY
+571 VNGVKINASVQY
-583 AKDNEG
+583 AKDKDG
-589 NPAPA
+589 NPAA
-594 GDNSKIKFAKF
+594 DNSKIKFAKF
-605 SVFPGDLTK
+605 SVAPGDLTK
-614 WADGATATGT
+614 WADGAIATGT
-624 IKDDENVTVNT
+624 IKDGENVTVNT
-635 ISVSLT
+635 INVSLT
-641 KVMPTVESTKAL
+641 KVMPTAETTKAL

-661 QLNNGVY
+661 QLKNDVY
-668 TAYLYPH
+668 TAYLYPANNA
-675 QGWTEEATATTT
+675 WTTAAAT
-687 GYKDMNQAINGLK
+687 GYKDMNQAINGLNT
-700 ANFVISIAN
+700 NFVISIAN
-709 ADLLQSEDGKHYYK
+709 AELKSENGKNYYK
-723 KALNVGTLKADG
+723 NALNVTATPWK
-735 TLSWDVEV
+735 VEV
-743 KNAKDDAGVALIDN
+743 NNAKDDAGVALIDN

-762 TTIAYNYGKIS
+762 TTIGYNYGKIS
-773 SVTPDKDYIV
+773 SVTPNDDYIV
-783 NVETV
+783 KVQKV

-794 PLAETA
+794 PLNTAA
-800 QTYSWKQ
+800 QTYAWAQ
-807 YDVTDEDGNVTGH
+807 VPAVYGTNGQVVTPA

-826 TYNSPKTVVDGI
+826 TYGSTVTVVT
-838 NILSYIIGKNKFSGD
+838 NIFTNLIAHNSFDNTV
-853 EFGGELSSANVC
+853 FGGKLSAVYN
-865 GKYVTIKAK
+865 KYVHIDAK
-874 LISNGSKNEDYF
+874 LISNGSLLEDYYT
-886 KAEVIIMK
+886 ATVTNGVITFHK
-894 APWTHVVTGSYIK
+894 
-907 FTPQSSATNPI
+907 QSAATNPT

>member
-55 VTNAATSAQNA
+55 VNNAATSAQNA

-80 ATEIATVKA
+80 ATDIAKVKE
-89 LATKNGTAVANALT
+89 LATKNGTDVAKALT

-111 ASNAATAASNAATA
+111 ASNAATAASNAADA
-125 AAAAQDSANAALT
+125 AKTAQDSANAALT

-143 DKDLKKLALNA
+143 DKELKNLALNA

-167 DSLAQVINEATSD
+167 DSLSDVINKATSD

-208 MGSWKSCEGNFIFN
+208 MGSWNSNNGTDNSIFN
-222 GDCNLWFQ
+222 GDCNLCFQ

-244 VDDEKGEHSADP
+244 KDDKNGEHSADP

-268 PSEFLVRI
+268 PSEFLVRV

-309 FDNLL
+309 YDNLL
-314 TTTRASETGLWTVKV
+314 TSRASETGLWTVKV
-329 QLQDGVQKEN
+329 QLQDGVKKEN
-339 VEQKAENGGH
+339 VAQRAENGQN

-372 YVVSTYDLSVQGT
+372 YVVSTYDLTVRGANDYQGAT
-385 TPYEGAKNLDNVM
+385 DLGAVK
-398 VKAESKSKEDWKKVS
+398 VKAESKDWKTVS
-413 ELKPNTGAT
+413 SLKPNPGTGAT

-436 FENLAKVDRFYVVRD
+436 FENLSNVDRFYVVRD
-451 DMHAGESD
+451 DKHADESGS
-459 ASELNA
+459 SELNA
-465 WNSYEYKGLNQVVA
+465 WKSYEYQGLNEVVA
-479 VENGLGKGTLNINIK
+479 VENGNGKATLNIKIN
-494 GQPGDE
+494 GQVGDE

-508 NYDGTLVEPN
+508 NYDGTLVEQK

-524 YVGAESTTTSV
+524 YVGAQSTTTSV

-546 METDWLPISGSLKA
+546 METGWLPISGSLKNGA
-560 GGTLPSTVQVT
+560 ALPSTVWVT
-571 VNGVKIIANVEY
+571 VNNVKIEANVEY

-589 NPAPA
+589 HSAA
-594 GDNSKIKFAKF
+594 DNSKIKFAKF
-605 SVFPGDLTK
+605 SVAAADLTK

-624 IKDDENVTVNT
+624 IKDNANVTVNT

-641 KVMPTVESTKAL
+641 KVMPTAETTKAL

-668 TAYLYPH
+668 TAYLYPAADA
-675 QGWTEEATATTT
+675 WTTANVAT
-687 GYKDMNQAINGLK
+687 GYKDMNQAINGLNT
-700 ANFVISIAN
+700 NFVISIAN
-709 ADLLQSEDGKHYYK
+709 ADLKAENGKNYYK
-723 KALNVGTLKADG
+723 NALNVTATPWK
-735 TLSWDVEV
+735 VEV
-743 KNAKDDAGVALIDN
+743 NNAKDDAGVALIDN

-762 TTIAYNYGKIS
+762 TTIGYNYGKIS
-773 SVTPDKDYIV
+773 SVKPTEDYIV

-794 PLAETA
+794 PLNTAA
-800 QTYSWKQ
+800 QTYAWAQ
-807 YDVTDEDGNVTGH
+807 VPAVYGTNGQVVTPA

-826 TYNSPKTVVDGI
+826 TYGSEETVITNIFDCLVAHNSFDNTV
-838 NILSYIIGKNKFSGD
+838 
-853 EFGGELSSANVC
+853 FGGKLSERYN
-865 GKYVTIKAK
+865 KYVNIDAK
-874 LISNGSKNEDYF
+874 LISNGSKLEDYY
-886 KAEVIIMK
+886 KAK
-894 APWTHVVTGSYIK
+894 VVGGAIT
-907 FTPQSSATNPI
+907 FHQQSAATNPT

-930 DAFGHENVYKLP
+930 DAFGHENVYELP
-942 FTVKRAE
+942 FTVKRAK

>member
-80 ATEIATVKA
+80 ETEIAKVKE
-89 LATKNGTAVANALT
+89 LATKNGTDVAKALT
-103 DAANAATA
+103 DAANAATDA
-111 ASNAATAASNAATA
+111 ANAATAAT
-125 AAAAQDSANAALT
+125 AAQDSANAALT

-167 DSLAQVINEATSD
+167 DSLSDVINEATSD
-180 SIANLTKIVNG
+180 SIAKLTKIVNG

-203 TEVSL
+203 TQVSL
-208 MGSWKSCEGNFIFN
+208 VGSWSEDNGNSLYN
-222 GDCNLWFQ
+222 GDCDLTFK

-244 VDDEKGEHSADP
+244 KDNKDGEHSADP

-329 QLQDGVQKEN
+329 QLQDGVKIKDDGL
-339 VEQKAENGGH
+339 KADGNH

-372 YVVSTYDLSVQGT
+372 YVVSTYDLTVQGT
-385 TPYEGAKNLDNVM
+385 EPYVGATDLGDVQ
-398 VKAESKSKEDWKKVS
+398 VKAESKDWKSVS
-413 ELKPNTGAT
+413 SLKPNTGAT
-422 DLVYAANGENVLVS
+422 DPIYAANGENVLVS
-436 FENLAKVDRFYVVRD
+436 FKNLSNVDRFYVVRD
-451 DMHAGESD
+451 DNNAGESE

-465 WNSYEYKGLNQVVA
+465 WKSYEYQGLNQVVA
-479 VENGLGKGTLNINIK
+479 VENGLGVGTLNIKIN
-494 GQPGDE
+494 GQVGDE

-508 NYDGTLVEPN
+508 NYDGTLVEQK

-524 YVGAESTTTSV
+524 YVGAQSTTTSV
-535 AGNLVATGKET
+535 AGNLVATGKQA
-546 METDWLPISGSLKA
+546 MATDWLPISGSLKN
-560 GGTLPSTVQVT
+560 GGSLPTTVQVT
-571 VNGVKIIANVEY
+571 VNNVKINANVVY

-589 NPAPA
+589 HSADA
-594 GDNSKIKFAKF
+594 NSKIKFAKF
-605 SVFPGDLTK
+605 SVNADDLTK

-624 IKDDENVTVNT
+624 IKDGENVTVNT

-641 KVMPTVESTKAL
+641 KVMPTAESTKAL

-668 TAYLYPH
+668 TAYLYPENDAW
-675 QGWTEEATATTT
+675 QSPVTVPT
-687 GYKDMNQAINGLK
+687 GYKDMNQAINGLNT
-700 ANFVISIAN
+700 NFVISIAN
-709 ADLLQSEDGKHYYK
+709 AQLKSENGKSYYK
-723 KALNVGTLKADG
+723 NALNVTATPWK
-735 TLSWDVEV
+735 VEV
-743 KNAKDDAGVALIDN
+743 NNAKDDAGVALIDN

-762 TTIAYNYGKIS
+762 TTIGYNYGKIS
-773 SVTPDKDYIV
+773 SVNPTQDYIV

-794 PLAETA
+794 PLNTAA
-800 QTYSWKQ
+800 QTYAWAQ
-807 YDVTDEDGNVTGH
+807 VPAVYGTNGHVVTPA

-826 TYNSPKTVVDGI
+826 TYGSTETVVT
-838 NILSYIIGKNKFSGD
+838 NIFTNLIAHNSFDNTV
-853 EFGGELSSANVC
+853 FGGKLSDVAA
-865 GKYVTIKAK
+865 KYVKIEAK
-874 LISNGSKNEDYF
+874 LISNGSKLEDYYT
-886 KAEVIIMK
+886 ATVTNGVI
-894 APWTHVVTGSYIK
+894 TFHQ
-907 FTPQSSATNPI
+907 QSAATNPT

-930 DAFGHENVYKLP
+930 DAFGHKNVYELP

>member
-1 MKRKYLSAL
+1 
-10 LMGVLT
+10 MGTLT
-16 LSSVSTFTS
+16 VASMSTFTS
-25 CKDYDDDINSLQ
+25 CKDYDDDISNLQ
-37 EQVNKAA
+37 GQIDKAA

-55 VTNAATSAQNA
+55 VNNAATSAQNA

-89 LATKNGTAVANALT
+89 LATKNGTDVAKALT

-125 AAAAQDSANAALT
+125 ATAAQDSANAALT

-143 DKDLKKLALNA
+143 DQDLKKLALNA

-159 ATQLKNSL
+159 ATQLKKSL
-167 DSLAQVINEATSD
+167 DSLSTVISEATSD

-208 MGSWKSCEGNFIFN
+208 MGSWTSSDGNSIFN
-222 GDCNLWFQ
+222 GQSNLWFQ

-244 VDDEKGEHSADP
+244 KDDLEGEHSADP

-261 KDASINF
+261 KGASINF
-268 PSEFLVRI
+268 PSQFLVRI

-309 FDNLL
+309 YDNLL
-314 TTTRASETGLWTVKV
+314 TRASETGLWTVKV
-329 QLQDGVQKEN
+329 QLQDGVKPEN
-339 VEQKAENGGH
+339 VAQIAENGQN

-372 YVVSTYDLSVQGT
+372 YVVSTYDLTVN
-385 TPYEGAKNLDNVM
+385 GAYDYDGAHDLGAVK
-398 VKAESKSKEDWKKVS
+398 VKAESKGWKTLD
-413 ELKPNTGAT
+413 ELKPTGS
-422 DLVYAANGENVLVS
+422 DLVYAANGENILVS
-436 FENLAKVDRFYVVRD
+436 FENVANADRFYVVRD
-451 DMHAGESD
+451 DKHAGESD

-465 WNSYEYKGLNQVVA
+465 WNSYEYKNLNKVVA
-479 VENGLGKGTLNINIK
+479 VENGNGKATLNIKIN
-494 GQPGDE
+494 GQVGDE

-508 NYDGTLVEPN
+508 NYDGTLVEQN

-524 YVGAESTTTSV
+524 YVGAQSTTTSV

-546 METDWLPISGSLKA
+546 METGWLPISGSLKT
-560 GGTLPSTVQVT
+560 GGTLPSTVKVT
-571 VNGVKIIANVEY
+571 VNNVKIDATVEY

-589 NPAPA
+589 HPAA
-594 GDNSKIKFAKF
+594 DNSKIKFAKF
-605 SVFPGDLTK
+605 SVVAADLTK

-624 IKDDENVTVNT
+624 IKDGENVTVNT

-641 KVMPTVESTKAL
+641 KVMPTAETTKAL

-661 QLNNGVY
+661 QLKNDVY
-668 TAYLYPH
+668 TAYLYPANNA
-675 QGWTEEATATTT
+675 WTTAAAT
-687 GYKDMNQAINGLK
+687 GYKDMNQAINGLNT
-700 ANFVISIAN
+700 NFVISIAN
-709 ADLLQSEDGKHYYK
+709 AELKSENGKNYYK
-723 KALNVGTLKADG
+723 NALDVTATPWKVNV
-735 TLSWDVEV
+735 S
-743 KNAKDDAGVALIDN
+743 NAKDDAGVALIDN

-762 TTIAYNYGKIS
+762 TTIGYNYGKIS
-773 SVTPDKDYIV
+773 SVTPNDDYIV
-783 NVETV
+783 KVQKV

-794 PLAETA
+794 PLNTAA
-800 QTYSWKQ
+800 QTYAWAQ
-807 YDVTDEDGNVTGH
+807 VPAVYGTNGQVVTPA

-826 TYNSPKTVVDGI
+826 TYGSTVTVVT
-838 NILSYIIGKNKFSGD
+838 NIFNNLIAHNSFDNTV
-853 EFGGELSSANVC
+853 FGGKLSERYN
-865 GKYVTIKAK
+865 KYVHIDAK
-874 LISNGSKNEDYF
+874 LISNGSLLEDYYT
-886 KAEVIIMK
+886 ATVTNGVITFHK
-894 APWTHVVTGSYIK
+894 
-907 FTPQSSATNPI
+907 QSAATNPT

>member
-55 VTNAATSAQNA
+55 VNNAASSAQNA

-89 LATKNGTAVANALT
+89 LATKNGTDVAKALT

-111 ASNAATAASNAATA
+111 ASNAATAAT
-125 AAAAQDSANAALT
+125 AAQDSANAALT

-143 DKDLKKLALNA
+143 DRDLKNLALNA

-159 ATQLKNSL
+159 ATQLKKSL
-167 DSLAQVINEATSD
+167 DSLSTVINEATSD
-180 SIANLTKIVNG
+180 SIAKLTKIVNG

-208 MGSWKSCEGNFIFN
+208 MGSWNYNGNSIFN
-222 GDCNLWFQ
+222 SKCNLWFQ

-244 VDDEKGEHSADP
+244 KDDANGEHSADP

-261 KDASINF
+261 KNASINF

-309 FDNLL
+309 YDKLL
-314 TTTRASETGLWTVKV
+314 TRASETGLWTVKV
-329 QLQDGVQKEN
+329 QLQDGVKPEN
-339 VEQKAENGGH
+339 VAQTDENGRN

-372 YVVSTYDLSVQGT
+372 YVASTYDLTV
-385 TPYEGAKNLDNVM
+385 EGAYDYDGATDLGTVK
-398 VKAESKSKEDWKKVS
+398 VKAESKNWKTVS
-413 ELKPNTGAT
+413 SLKPNAGAT
-422 DLVYAANGENVLVS
+422 DLVYAANGEKVLVS
-436 FENLAKVDRFYVVRD
+436 FENLPNVDRFYVVRD
-451 DMHAGESD
+451 DKHADESGS
-459 ASELNA
+459 SELNA
-465 WNSYEYKGLNQVVA
+465 WKSYDYQGLNQVVA
-479 VENGLGKGTLNINIK
+479 VENGLGVDTLKINIK

-508 NYDGTLVEPN
+508 NYDGTLVEQK

-524 YVGAESTTTSV
+524 YVGAQSTTTSV

-546 METDWLPISGSLKA
+546 METEWLPITGSLKN
-560 GGTLPSTVQVT
+560 GGSLPATVQVT
-571 VNGVKIIANVEY
+571 VNGVKINAHVEY

-589 NPAPA
+589 HSAA
-594 GDNSKIKFAKF
+594 DNSKIKFAKF
-605 SVFPGDLTK
+605 SVAPGDLTK

-624 IKDDENVTVNT
+624 IKDGENVTVNT
-635 ISVSLT
+635 INVSLT
-641 KVMPTVESTKAL
+641 KVMPTAETTKDL

-661 QLNNGVY
+661 QLNNNVY
-668 TAYLYPH
+668 TAYLYPA
-675 QGWTEEATATTT
+675 GNAWTTADALT
-687 GYKDMNQAINGLK
+687 GYKDMNYAINGLK
-700 ANFVISIAN
+700 PNFVISIAN
-709 ADLLQSEDGKHYYK
+709 AALKSENGKNFYK
-723 KALNVGTLKADG
+723 NALEVTASPWK
-735 TLSWDVEV
+735 VEV
-743 KNAKDDAGVALIDN
+743 SNAKDDAGVALIDN

-773 SVTPDKDYIV
+773 SVTPNEDYKI
-783 NVETV
+783 TV
-788 QTVFAC
+788 QKVETVFAC

-800 QTYSWKQ
+800 QTYAWTQ
-807 YDVTDEDGNVTGH
+807 VPAVYNANGQVVTPA

-826 TYNSPKTVVDGI
+826 TYGSNNTVIPNIFDHLVAHNSFDNTV
-838 NILSYIIGKNKFSGD
+838 
-853 EFGGELSSANVC
+853 FGGKLSERYN
-865 GKYVTIKAK
+865 KYVHIDAK
-874 LISNGSKNEDYF
+874 LISKGSGLEDYYT
-886 KAEVIIMK
+886 ASVTNGVIRFAK
-894 APWTHVVTGSYIK
+894 
-907 FTPQSSATNPI
+907 QSAATNPT
-918 ADVASTLVLTMT
+918 ADVESTLVLTMT
-930 DAFGHENVYKLP
+930 DAFGHKNVYKLP
-942 FTVKRAE
+942 FKVKRAE

>member
-55 VTNAATSAQNA
+55 VNNAASSAQNA

-80 ATEIATVKA
+80 ETEIAKVKE
-89 LATKNGTAVANALT
+89 LATKAGTDVANALT

-111 ASNAATAASNAATA
+111 ASNAADAAKT
-125 AAAAQDSANAALT
+125 AQDSANAALT

-143 DKDLKKLALNA
+143 DKELKNLALNA

-167 DSLAQVINEATSD
+167 DSLSDVINKATSD

-208 MGSWKSCEGNFIFN
+208 MGSWNSNNGTGNSIFN

-244 VDDEKGEHSADP
+244 KDDKNGEHSADP

-268 PSEFLVRI
+268 PSEFLVRV

-309 FDNLL
+309 YDNLL
-314 TTTRASETGLWTVKV
+314 TSRASETGLWTVKV
-329 QLQDGVQKEN
+329 QLQDGVKKEN
-339 VEQKAENGGH
+339 VAQRAENGQN

-372 YVVSTYDLSVQGT
+372 YVVSTYDLTVRGAYDYQGAT
-385 TPYEGAKNLDNVM
+385 DLGAVK
-398 VKAESKSKEDWKKVS
+398 VKAESKDWKTVS
-413 ELKPNTGAT
+413 SLKPNPGTGAT
-422 DLVYAANGENVLVS
+422 DLVFAANGENVLVS
-436 FENLAKVDRFYVVRD
+436 FENLSNVDRFYVVRD
-451 DMHAGESD
+451 DKHADESGS
-459 ASELNA
+459 SELNA
-465 WNSYEYKGLNQVVA
+465 WKSYEYQGLNEVVA
-479 VENGLGKGTLNINIK
+479 VENGNGKATLNIKIN
-494 GQPGDE
+494 GQVGDE

-508 NYDGTLVEPN
+508 NYDGTLVEQK

-524 YVGAESTTTSV
+524 YVGAQSTTTSV

-546 METDWLPISGSLKA
+546 METGWLPISGSLKNGA
-560 GGTLPSTVQVT
+560 ALPSTVWVT
-571 VNGVKIIANVEY
+571 VNNVKIEANVEY
-583 AKDNEG
+583 ANDNEG
-589 NPAPA
+589 HSAA
-594 GDNSKIKFAKF
+594 DNSKIKFAKF
-605 SVFPGDLTK
+605 SVAAADLTK

-624 IKDDENVTVNT
+624 IKDNANVTVNT

-641 KVMPTVESTKAL
+641 KVMPTAETTKAL

-668 TAYLYPH
+668 TAYLYPAADA
-675 QGWTEEATATTT
+675 WTTANVAT
-687 GYKDMNQAINGLK
+687 GYKDMNQAINGLNT
-700 ANFVISIAN
+700 NFFISIAN
-709 ADLLQSEDGKHYYK
+709 ADLKAENGKNYYK
-723 KALNVGTLKADG
+723 NALNVTATPWK
-735 TLSWDVEV
+735 VEV
-743 KNAKDDAGVALIDN
+743 NNAKDDAGVALIDN

-762 TTIAYNYGKIS
+762 TTIGYNYGKIS
-773 SVTPDKDYIV
+773 SVKPTEDYIV

-794 PLAETA
+794 PLNTAA
-800 QTYSWKQ
+800 QTYAWAQ
-807 YDVTDEDGNVTGH
+807 VPAVYGTNGQVVTPA

-826 TYNSPKTVVDGI
+826 TYGSEETVITNIFDCLVAHNSFDNTV
-838 NILSYIIGKNKFSGD
+838 
-853 EFGGELSSANVC
+853 FGGKLSERYN
-865 GKYVTIKAK
+865 KYVNIDAK
-874 LISNGSKNEDYF
+874 LISNGSKLEDYY
-886 KAEVIIMK
+886 KAK
-894 APWTHVVTGSYIK
+894 VVGGAIT
-907 FTPQSSATNPI
+907 FHQQSAATNPT

-930 DAFGHENVYKLP
+930 DAFGHENVYELP
-942 FTVKRAE
+942 FTVKRAK

>member
-44 LSSDVEALKTQ
+44 LSSDVEALRTQ

-66 ATKAEEALTKAGAN
+66 AAKAEDALTKAGAN
-80 ATEIATVKA
+80 ATEIAKVKE
-89 LATKNGTAVANALT
+89 LATKNGTDVAKALT
-103 DAANAATA
+103 DAANAASDA
-111 ASNAATAASNAATA
+111 AKAADAAKV
-125 AAAAQDSANAALT
+125 AQDSANAALT
-138 KIAGL
+138 KIAGM
-143 DKDLKKLALNA
+143 DKELKNLALNA

-167 DSLAQVINEATSD
+167 DSLSDVINKATSD

-208 MGSWKSCEGNFIFN
+208 MGSWDGYNGNSIWN
-222 GDCNLWFQ
+222 GQCNLTFK
-230 TGTIGANYTFGAKE
+230 TGTIPANYTFGAKE
-244 VDDEKGEHSADP
+244 KDDENGEHSADP

-298 DKLVKV
+298 NKLVKV

-309 FDNLL
+309 YDNLL
-314 TTTRASETGLWTVKV
+314 TRASETGLWTVKV
-329 QLQDGVQKEN
+329 QLQDGVKLKDDGL
-339 VEQKAENGGH
+339 KANGNH

-372 YVVSTYDLSVQGT
+372 YVVSTYDLTVQGT
-385 TPYEGAKNLDNVM
+385 RPYVGANDLGNVK
-398 VKAESKSKEDWKKVS
+398 VKAESKDWKTLD
-413 ELKPNTGAT
+413 ELKPTGS
-422 DLVYAANGENVLVS
+422 DLVYAANGENILVS
-436 FENLAKVDRFYVVRD
+436 FENVANADRFYVVRD
-451 DMHAGESD
+451 DKHAGESD

-465 WNSYEYKGLNQVVA
+465 WNSYEYQGLNQVVA
-479 VENGLGKGTLNINIK
+479 VENGLGKGTLNIKIN
-494 GQPGDE
+494 GQVGDE

-508 NYDGTLVEPN
+508 NYNGTLVEQN

-524 YVGAESTTTSV
+524 YVGAQSTTTSV

-546 METDWLPISGSLKA
+546 METGWLPISGSLKN
-560 GGTLPSTVQVT
+560 GGNLPSTVEVT
-571 VNGVKIIANVEY
+571 VNNVKINANVEY

-589 NPAPA
+589 HSAG

-605 SVFPGDLTK
+605 SVAAVDLTK

-624 IKDDENVTVNT
+624 IKDGENVTVNT

-641 KVMPTVESTKAL
+641 KVMPTAESTKAL

-668 TAYLYPH
+668 TAYLYPENDAW
-675 QGWTEEATATTT
+675 QSPVTVPT
-687 GYKDMNQAINGLK
+687 GYKDMNQAINGLNT
-700 ANFVISIAN
+700 NFVISIAN
-709 ADLLQSEDGKHYYK
+709 ADLKAENGKNYYK
-723 KALNVGTLKADG
+723 NALNVTASPWK
-735 TLSWDVEV
+735 VEV
-743 KNAKDDAGVALIDN
+743 NNAKDDAGVALIDN

-762 TTIAYNYGKIS
+762 TTIGYNYGKIS
-773 SVTPDKDYIV
+773 SVNPTQDYIV

-794 PLAETA
+794 PLAKTA
-800 QTYSWKQ
+800 QTYAWTKHLKTSATATTPAV
-807 YDVTDEDGNVTGH
+807 YE
-820 KDVNVL
+820 DVNVL
-826 TYNSPKTVVDGI
+826 TYGNDNTVITNIFDCLVAHNSYDNTV
-838 NILSYIIGKNKFSGD
+838 
-853 EFGGELSSANVC
+853 FGGKLSERYD
-865 GKYVTIKAK
+865 KYVNIDAK
-874 LISNGSKNEDYF
+874 LISNGSQLEDYYT
-886 KAEVIIMK
+886 ATVTNGVI
-894 APWTHVVTGSYIK
+894 TFQH
-907 FTPQSSATNPI
+907 QSAATNPT

-930 DAFGHENVYKLP
+930 DAFGHKNVYELP

>member
-66 ATKAEEALTKAGAN
+66 AAKAEEALTKAGAN

-89 LATKNGTAVANALT
+89 LATKNGTDVAKALIDAANAAS

-111 ASNAATAASNAATA
+111 AAN
-125 AAAAQDSANAALT
+125 AQDSANAALT

-143 DKDLKKLALNA
+143 DKELKKLALNA

-167 DSLAQVINEATSD
+167 DSLSQVINEATSD

-208 MGSWKSCEGNFIFN
+208 VGSFTETVNGNTTIDTNCYLKFK
-222 GDCNLWFQ
+222 
-230 TGTIGANYTFGAKE
+230 TGTIGKNYTFGAKE
-244 VDDEKGEHSADP
+244 KDDKDGEHSADP

-261 KDASINF
+261 ENASINF

-290 IDSKGNDL
+290 VDSKGNDL

-309 FDNLL
+309 YDKLL
-314 TTTRASETGLWTVKV
+314 TRASETGLWTVKV

-339 VEQKAENGGH
+339 VEQKVDGKH

-385 TPYEGAKNLDNVM
+385 TPYTRATNLSTVK
-398 VKAESKSKEDWKKVS
+398 VKAESKDWKNVS
-413 ELKPNTGAT
+413 AIKDKSSSKKQPI
-422 DLVYAANGENVLVS
+422 YAANGENVLVS
-436 FENLAKVDRFYVVRD
+436 FENLPDVDRFYVVRD
-451 DMHAGESD
+451 DKYAGESES
-459 ASELNA
+459 SELNA
-465 WNSYEYKGLNQVVA
+465 WNSYEYQGLNKVVA
-479 VENGLGKGTLNINIK
+479 VENGTGVGTLNVKIK
-494 GQPGDE
+494 GQVGDE

-508 NYDGTLVEPN
+508 NYDGTLVEQY
-518 GRPFRV
+518 GRSFRV

-535 AGNLVATGKET
+535 AGNLDATGKET
-546 METDWLPISGSLKA
+546 METKWLPISGSLKNGA
-560 GGTLPSTVQVT
+560 TLPRTVELT
-571 VNGVKIIANVEY
+571 VNNVKITANVEY
-583 AKDNEG
+583 AADNEG
-589 NPAPA
+589 HGA
-594 GDNSKIKFAKF
+594 GNDNTKVKFAKF
-605 SVFPGDLTK
+605 SVKSRDLTK

-624 IKDDENVTVNT
+624 IKDNASLTVNT

-641 KVMPTVESTKAL
+641 KVMPTAESTKAL
-653 MKYSWKDN
+653 MKYTWKDN
-661 QLNNGVY
+661 QLNNNVY
-668 TAYLYPH
+668 TAYLYPT
-675 QGWTEEATATTT
+675 GNAWTTANVAT

-700 ANFVISIAN
+700 DNFVISIAN
-709 ADLLQSEDGKHYYK
+709 AKLKAENSKNYYK
-723 KALNVGTLKADG
+723 NALNVTASPWK
-735 TLSWDVEV
+735 VYV
-743 KNAKDDAGVALIDN
+743 NNAKDDAGVALIDN

-773 SVTPDKDYIV
+773 SVTPNKDYIV

-794 PLAETA
+794 PLVETV
-800 QTYSWKQ
+800 QTYAWTKHLKTPATATTPAV
-807 YDVTDEDGNVTGH
+807 YE
-820 KDVNVL
+820 DVNVL
-826 TYNSPKTVVDGI
+826 TYGNGTTVINNIFDCLEAHNSFDNTV
-838 NILSYIIGKNKFSGD
+838 
-853 EFGGELSSANVC
+853 FGGALSNQKVYK
-865 GKYVTIKAK
+865 KYVKITAK
-874 LISNGSKNEDYF
+874 LISNGSKIDEYYTAN
-886 KAEVIIMK
+886 KLTNGEVTNGKITFSPK
-894 APWTHVVTGSYIK
+894 ST
-907 FTPQSSATNPI
+907 ATNPT

>member
-89 LATKNGTAVANALT
+89 LATQNGTDVAKALT

-111 ASNAATAASNAATA
+111 ASDAATAASNAATA
-125 AAAAQDSANAALT
+125 ATAAQDSANAALT

-143 DKDLKKLALNA
+143 DKELKKLALNA

-167 DSLAQVINEATSD
+167 DSLSQVINQATSD

-208 MGSWKSCEGNFIFN
+208 MGSFN
-222 GDCNLWFQ
+222 WPHNSAWNGQCNLLFQ

-244 VDDEKGEHSADP
+244 KDDQNGEHSADP

-309 FDNLL
+309 YDNLL
-314 TTTRASETGLWTVKV
+314 TRASETGLWTVKV
-329 QLQDGVQKEN
+329 QLQDGVKPAN
-339 VEQKAENGGH
+339 VAQIAPNGKN

-385 TPYEGAKNLDNVM
+385 RPYVGATDLGNVK
-398 VKAESKSKEDWKKVS
+398 VKAESKDWKTVS
-413 ELKPNTGAT
+413 SLKPNPGAT

-436 FENLAKVDRFYVVRD
+436 FDSDNDFLRNVDRFYVVRD
-451 DMHAGESD
+451 DKHADESGS
-459 ASELNA
+459 SELNA
-465 WNSYEYKGLNQVVA
+465 WKSYEYQGLNQVVA
-479 VENGLGKGTLNINIK
+479 VENGLGVGTLNIKIN
-494 GQPGDE
+494 GQVGDE

-508 NYDGTLVEPN
+508 NYDGTLVEKN

-524 YVGAESTTTSV
+524 YVGAQSTTTSV
-535 AGNLVATGKET
+535 AGNLVATGKEP
-546 METDWLPISGSLKA
+546 METDWLPISGSLKN
-560 GGTLPSTVQVT
+560 GENGYTLPSTVEVT
-571 VNGVKIIANVEY
+571 VNNVKINATVDY
-583 AKDNEG
+583 AIDKDG
-589 NPAPA
+589 NHTN
-594 GDNSKIKFAKF
+594 DYSKIKFAKF
-605 SVFPGDLTK
+605 SVPADKLTM

-624 IKDDENVTVNT
+624 IKDNENVTVNT

-641 KVMPTVESTKAL
+641 KVMPTAESTKAL
-653 MKYSWKDN
+653 MNYSWKDK
-661 QLNNGVY
+661 QLDGDVY
-668 TAYLYPH
+668 TAYLYPAADA
-675 QGWTEEATATTT
+675 WTTANVAT
-687 GYKDMNQAINGLK
+687 GYKDMTHAINGLNT
-700 ANFVISIAN
+700 NFFISIAN
-709 ADLLQSEDGKHYYK
+709 AKLKAENGKNYYK
-723 KALNVGTLKADG
+723 DALNVTATPWK
-735 TLSWDVEV
+735 VEV
-743 KNAKDDAGVALIDN
+743 NNAKDDADVRLIDN

-762 TTIAYNYGKIS
+762 TTIGYNYGKIS
-773 SVTPDKDYIV
+773 SVTPNEDYKIIV
-783 NVETV
+783 QKV

-800 QTYSWKQ
+800 QTYRWTPVPATYYPNGQ
-807 YDVTDEDGNVTGH
+807 VATPAM
-820 KDVNVL
+820 DVNVL
-826 TYNSPKTVVDGI
+826 TYGSNNTVIPNIFDHLVAHNSFD
-838 NILSYIIGKNKFSGD
+838 NA
-853 EFGGELSSANVC
+853 EFGGALSAAKVY
-865 GKYVTIKAK
+865 GKYVNIEAK
-874 LISNGSKNEDYF
+874 LISNGSKLPDYYT
-886 KAEVIIMK
+886 ASVTNGVITFHK
-894 APWTHVVTGSYIK
+894 
-907 FTPQSSATNPI
+907 QSAATNPTD
-918 ADVASTLVLTMT
+918 DVESTLVLTMT

-942 FTVKRAE
+942 FLVKRAE

>member
-55 VTNAATSAQNA
+55 VNNAATSAQNA

-89 LATKNGTAVANALT
+89 LATKNGTDVAKALT

-111 ASNAATAASNAATA
+111 ASNAATAAAT
-125 AAAAQDSANAALT
+125 AQDSANAALT

-143 DKDLKKLALNA
+143 DKELKNLALNA

-167 DSLAQVINEATSD
+167 DSLSQVINEATSD

-208 MGSWKSCEGNFIFN
+208 MGSWTSSDGNSIFN
-222 GDCNLWFQ
+222 GQSNLWFQ

-244 VDDEKGEHSADP
+244 KDDLEGEHSADP

-261 KDASINF
+261 KGASINF
-268 PSEFLVRI
+268 PSQFLVRI

-309 FDNLL
+309 YDNLL
-314 TTTRASETGLWTVKV
+314 TRASETGLWTVKV
-329 QLQDGVQKEN
+329 QLQDGVKPEN
-339 VEQKAENGGH
+339 VAQIAENGQN

-372 YVVSTYDLSVQGT
+372 YVVSTYDLTVN
-385 TPYEGAKNLDNVM
+385 GAYDYDGAHDLGAVK
-398 VKAESKSKEDWKKVS
+398 VKAESKGWKTLD
-413 ELKPNTGAT
+413 ELKPTGS
-422 DLVYAANGENVLVS
+422 DLVYAANGEDILVS
-436 FENLAKVDRFYVVRD
+436 FENVANADRFYVVRD
-451 DMHAGESD
+451 DKHAGESD

-465 WNSYEYKGLNQVVA
+465 WNSYEYKNLNKVVA
-479 VENGLGKGTLNINIK
+479 VENGNDKATLNIKIN
-494 GQPGDE
+494 GQVGDE

-508 NYDGTLVEPN
+508 NYDGTLVEQN

-524 YVGAESTTTSV
+524 YVGAQSTTTSV

-546 METDWLPISGSLKA
+546 METGWLPITGSLKN
-560 GGTLPSTVQVT
+560 GGSLPATVQVI
-571 VNGVKIIANVEY
+571 VNGVKINAHVEY

-589 NPAPA
+589 HPAA
-594 GDNSKIKFAKF
+594 DNSKIKFAKF
-605 SVFPGDLTK
+605 SVAPGDLTK

-624 IKDDENVTVNT
+624 IKDGENVTVNT

-641 KVMPTVESTKAL
+641 KVMPTAESTKDL

-661 QLNNGVY
+661 QLSNDDVY
-668 TAYLYPH
+668 TAYLYPAADA
-675 QGWTEEATATTT
+675 WTTANALT

-700 ANFVISIAN
+700 PNFVISIAN
-709 ADLLQSEDGKHYYK
+709 AALKSENGKNFYK
-723 KALNVGTLKADG
+723 NALNVTATPWK
-735 TLSWDVEV
+735 VEV
-743 KNAKDDAGVALIDN
+743 NNAKDDADVRLIDN

-762 TTIAYNYGKIS
+762 TTIGYNYGKIS
-773 SVTPDKDYIV
+773 SVTPNEDYKIIV
-783 NVETV
+783 QKV

-800 QTYSWKQ
+800 QTYAWTQ
-807 YDVTDEDGNVTGH
+807 VPAVYNANGQVVTPA

-826 TYNSPKTVVDGI
+826 TYGSNNTVIPNIFDHLVAHNSFDNTV
-838 NILSYIIGKNKFSGD
+838 
-853 EFGGELSSANVC
+853 FGGKLSERYN
-865 GKYVTIKAK
+865 KYVHIDAK
-874 LISNGSKNEDYF
+874 LISKGSGLEDYYT
-886 KAEVIIMK
+886 ASVTNGVIR
-894 APWTHVVTGSYIK
+894 
-907 FTPQSSATNPI
+907 FTKQSAATNPT
-918 ADVASTLVLTMT
+918 ADVESTLVLTMT
-930 DAFGHENVYKLP
+930 DAFGHKNVYKLP
-942 FTVKRAE
+942 FKVKRAE

>member
-55 VTNAATSAQNA
+55 VNNAASSAQNA
-66 ATKAEEALTKAGAN
+66 ATKAEEALTKVGAN
-80 ATEIATVKA
+80 ETEIAKVKE
-89 LATKNGTAVANALT
+89 LATKAGTDVAKALT
-103 DAANAATA
+103 NAANAASDA
-111 ASNAATAASNAATA
+111 AKAADAAKV
-125 AAAAQDSANAALT
+125 AQDSANAALT
-138 KIAGL
+138 KIAGM
-143 DKDLKKLALNA
+143 DKELKNLALNA

-159 ATQLKNSL
+159 ATQLKTSL
-167 DSLAQVINEATSD
+167 DSLSDVINKATSD

-208 MGSWKSCEGNFIFN
+208 MGSWNSIDGNSIFN
-222 GDCNLWFQ
+222 GQSNLWFQ

-244 VDDEKGEHSADP
+244 KDDLEGEHSADP

-261 KDASINF
+261 KGASINF

-298 DKLVKV
+298 NKLVKV

-309 FDNLL
+309 YDNLL
-314 TTTRASETGLWTVKV
+314 TRASETGLWTVKV
-329 QLQDGVQKEN
+329 QLQDGVKPEN
-339 VEQKAENGGH
+339 VAQTAENGQN

-372 YVVSTYDLSVQGT
+372 YVVSTYDLTVN
-385 TPYEGAKNLDNVM
+385 GAYNYVGANDLGAVK
-398 VKAESKSKEDWKKVS
+398 VKAESKNWKTLD
-413 ELKPNTGAT
+413 ELKPTGS
-422 DLVYAANGENVLVS
+422 DLVYAANGENILVS
-436 FENLAKVDRFYVVRD
+436 FENVANADRFYVVRD
-451 DMHAGESD
+451 DKHAGESD

-465 WNSYEYKGLNQVVA
+465 WNSYVYQNLNKVVA
-479 VENGLGKGTLNINIK
+479 VENGNGKATLNIKIN
-494 GQPGDE
+494 GQVGDE

-508 NYDGTLVEPN
+508 NYDGTLVEQN

-535 AGNLVATGKET
+535 AGNLVATGKQK
-546 METDWLPISGSLKA
+546 METEWLPITGSLKN
-560 GGTLPSTVQVT
+560 GGSLPATVQVI
-571 VNGVKIIANVEY
+571 VNGVKINASVQY
-583 AKDNEG
+583 AKDKDG
-589 NPAPA
+589 NPAA
-594 GDNSKIKFAKF
+594 DNSKIKFAKF
-605 SVFPGDLTK
+605 SVAPGDLTK

-624 IKDDENVTVNT
+624 IKDGENVTVNT
-635 ISVSLT
+635 INVSLT
-641 KVMPTVESTKAL
+641 KVMPTAETTKAL

-661 QLNNGVY
+661 QLKNDVY
-668 TAYLYPH
+668 TAYLYPANNA
-675 QGWTEEATATTT
+675 WTTAAAT
-687 GYKDMNQAINGLK
+687 GYKDMNQAINGLNT
-700 ANFVISIAN
+700 NFVISIAN
-709 ADLLQSEDGKHYYK
+709 AELKSENGKNYYK
-723 KALNVGTLKADG
+723 NALNVTATPWK
-735 TLSWDVEV
+735 VEV
-743 KNAKDDAGVALIDN
+743 NNAKDDAGVALIDN

-762 TTIAYNYGKIS
+762 TTIGYNYGKIS
-773 SVTPDKDYIV
+773 SVTPNDDYIV
-783 NVETV
+783 KVQKV

-794 PLAETA
+794 PLNTAA
-800 QTYSWKQ
+800 QTYAWAQ
-807 YDVTDEDGNVTGH
+807 VPAVYGTNGQVVTPA

-826 TYNSPKTVVDGI
+826 TYGSTVTVVN
-838 NILSYIIGKNKFSGD
+838 NIFNNLIAHNSFDNTV
-853 EFGGELSSANVC
+853 FGGKLSAVYN
-865 GKYVTIKAK
+865 KYVHIDAK
-874 LISNGSKNEDYF
+874 LISNGSQLEDYYT
-886 KAEVIIMK
+886 ATVTNGVITFHK
-894 APWTHVVTGSYIK
+894 
-907 FTPQSSATNPI
+907 QSAATNPT

>member
-55 VTNAATSAQNA
+55 VNNAASSAQNA

-89 LATKNGTAVANALT
+89 LATKNGTDVAKALT

-125 AAAAQDSANAALT
+125 AATAQDSANAALT

-143 DKDLKKLALNA
+143 DKELKKLALNA

-167 DSLAQVINEATSD
+167 DSLSDVINKATSD

-208 MGSWKSCEGNFIFN
+208 MGSWGGNN
-222 GDCNLWFQ
+222 GNSILNGKCNLTFK
-230 TGTIGANYTFGAKE
+230 TGTIPANFTFGAKE
-244 VDDEKGEHSADP
+244 KDDLNGEHSADS

-298 DKLVKV
+298 NKLVKV

-309 FDNLL
+309 YDNLL
-314 TTTRASETGLWTVKV
+314 TRASETGLWTVKV
-329 QLQDGVQKEN
+329 QLQDGVKLKDDGL
-339 VEQKAENGGH
+339 KANGKH

-372 YVVSTYDLSVQGT
+372 YVVSTYDLTVQGT
-385 TPYEGAKNLDNVM
+385 SPYVGANDLGNVK
-398 VKAESKSKEDWKKVS
+398 VKAESKDWKTVS
-413 ELKPNTGAT
+413 SLKPNAGAT

-436 FENLAKVDRFYVVRD
+436 FEDLSNVDRFYVVRD
-451 DMHAGESD
+451 DKHAGESGS
-459 ASELNA
+459 SELNA
-465 WNSYEYKGLNQVVA
+465 WKSYEYQGLNQVVA
-479 VENGLGKGTLNINIK
+479 VENGLGKGTLNIKIN
-494 GQPGDE
+494 GQVGDE

-508 NYDGTLVEPN
+508 NYNGTLVEQK

-535 AGNLVATGKET
+535 AGNLVATGKAT
-546 METDWLPISGSLKA
+546 METGWLPISGSLKN
-560 GGTLPSTVQVT
+560 GGNLPSTVEVT
-571 VNGVKIIANVEY
+571 VNNVKINANVEY

-589 NPAPA
+589 HPAA
-594 GDNSKIKFAKF
+594 DNSKIKFAKF
-605 SVFPGDLTK
+605 SVAADDLTK

-624 IKDDENVTVNT
+624 IKDGENVTVNT

-641 KVMPTVESTKAL
+641 KVMPTAESTKAL

-668 TAYLYPH
+668 TAYLYPENDAW
-675 QGWTEEATATTT
+675 QSPVTVPT
-687 GYKDMNQAINGLK
+687 GYKDMNQAINGLNT
-700 ANFVISIAN
+700 NFVISIAN
-709 ADLLQSEDGKHYYK
+709 ADLKAENGKNYYK
-723 KALNVGTLKADG
+723 NALNVTASPWK
-735 TLSWDVEV
+735 VEV
-743 KNAKDDAGVALIDN
+743 NNAKDDAGVALIDN

-762 TTIAYNYGKIS
+762 TTIGYNYGKIS
-773 SVTPDKDYIV
+773 SVNPTQDYIV

-794 PLAETA
+794 PLNTAA
-800 QTYSWKQ
+800 QTYAWAQ
-807 YDVTDEDGNVTGH
+807 VPAVYGTNGQVVTPA
-820 KDVNVL
+820 KDVNIL
-826 TYNSPKTVVDGI
+826 TYGSTKTVVP
-838 NILSYIIGKNKFSGD
+838 NIFTNLIAHNSFDNTV
-853 EFGGELSSANVC
+853 FGGKLSVVAA
-865 GKYVTIKAK
+865 KYVKIEAK
-874 LISNGSKNEDYF
+874 LISNGSKLEDYYT
-886 KAEVIIMK
+886 ATVTNGVITFAK
-894 APWTHVVTGSYIK
+894 
-907 FTPQSSATNPI
+907 QSAATNPT

>member
-55 VTNAATSAQNA
+55 VNNAATSAQNA

-80 ATEIATVKA
+80 ATEIAKVKE
-89 LATKNGTAVANALT
+89 LATKNGTDVAKALT

-125 AAAAQDSANAALT
+125 AATAQDSANAALT

-143 DKDLKKLALNA
+143 DKELKNLALNA

-167 DSLAQVINEATSD
+167 DSLSDVINKATSD

-208 MGSWKSCEGNFIFN
+208 MGSWNSNNGTGNSIFN

-244 VDDEKGEHSADP
+244 KDDKNGEHSADP

-261 KDASINF
+261 KGASINF

-298 DKLVKV
+298 NKLVKV

-309 FDNLL
+309 YDNLL
-314 TTTRASETGLWTVKV
+314 TRASETGLWTVKV
-329 QLQDGVQKEN
+329 QLQDGVKKEN
-339 VEQKAENGGH
+339 VAQIAENGQN

-372 YVVSTYDLSVQGT
+372 YVVSTYDLTVRGAYN
-385 TPYEGAKNLDNVM
+385 YEGATDLGAVK
-398 VKAESKSKEDWKKVS
+398 VKAESKDWKTLD
-413 ELKPNTGAT
+413 ELKPTGS
-422 DLVYAANGENVLVS
+422 DLVYAANGENILVS
-436 FENLAKVDRFYVVRD
+436 FENVAKADRFYVVRD
-451 DMHAGESD
+451 DKHAGESD

-465 WNSYEYKGLNQVVA
+465 WNSYEYQGLNQVVA
-479 VENGLGKGTLNINIK
+479 VENGLGEGTLNIKIN
-494 GQPGDE
+494 GQVGDE

-508 NYDGTLVEPN
+508 NYDGTLVEQN

-524 YVGAESTTTSV
+524 YVGAQSTTTSV

-546 METDWLPISGSLKA
+546 METGWLPISGSLKNGA
-560 GGTLPSTVQVT
+560 TLPSTVEVT
-571 VNGVKIIANVEY
+571 VNNVRINANVEY
-583 AKDNEG
+583 AKDNKG
-589 NPAPA
+589 GAA
-594 GDNSKIKFAKF
+594 TDNSKIKFAKF
-605 SVFPGDLTK
+605 SVAAADLTK

-624 IKDDENVTVNT
+624 IKDGVNLTVNT

-641 KVMPTVESTKAL
+641 KVMPTAEATKAL
-653 MKYSWKDN
+653 MNYKWKDN

-668 TAYLYPH
+668 TAYLYPAADA
-675 QGWTEEATATTT
+675 WTTANVAT
-687 GYKDMNQAINGLK
+687 GYKDMEQAINGLNT
-700 ANFVISIAN
+700 NFVISFAN
-709 ADLLQSEDGKHYYK
+709 AALKAENGKNYYK
-723 KALNVGTLKADG
+723 NALDVTATPWKVNV
-735 TLSWDVEV
+735 S
-743 KNAKDDAGVALIDN
+743 NAKDDAGVALIDN

-762 TTIAYNYGKIS
+762 TTISYNYGKIS
-773 SVTPDKDYIV
+773 SVKPTEDYIV

-794 PLAETA
+794 PLNTAA
-800 QTYSWKQ
+800 QTYAWAQ
-807 YDVTDEDGNVTGH
+807 VPAVYGTNGQVVTPA

-826 TYNSPKTVVDGI
+826 TYGSEETVITNIFDCLVAHNSFDNTV
-838 NILSYIIGKNKFSGD
+838 
-853 EFGGELSSANVC
+853 FGGKLSERYN
-865 GKYVTIKAK
+865 KYVKIEAK
-874 LISNGSKNEDYF
+874 LISNGSKLEDYYT
-886 KAEVIIMK
+886 ATVTNGVITFHK
-894 APWTHVVTGSYIK
+894 
-907 FTPQSSATNPI
+907 QSAATNPT

-930 DAFGHENVYKLP
+930 DAFGHKNVYELP

>member
-55 VTNAATSAQNA
+55 VNNAASSAQNA
-66 ATKAEEALTKAGAN
+66 AGKAEEALKKAGAN
-80 ATEIATVKA
+80 ETEIAKVKE
-89 LATKNGTAVANALT
+89 LATKAGTDVANALT
-103 DAANAATA
+103 NAANAASDA
-111 ASNAATAASNAATA
+111 AKAADAAKV
-125 AAAAQDSANAALT
+125 AQDSANAALT
-138 KIAGL
+138 KIAGM
-143 DKDLKKLALNA
+143 DKELKNLALNA

-167 DSLAQVINEATSD
+167 DSLSEVINKATSD

-208 MGSWKSCEGNFIFN
+208 MGSWNSYEGNSIFN
-222 GDCNLWFQ
+222 NDCHLLFQ
-230 TGTIGANYTFGAKE
+230 TGTIGNNYTFGAKE
-244 VDDEKGEHSADP
+244 KDDKDAEHSADP

-261 KDASINF
+261 KGASINF

-298 DKLVKV
+298 NKLVKV

-309 FDNLL
+309 YDNLL
-314 TTTRASETGLWTVKV
+314 TRASETGLWTVKV
-329 QLQDGVQKEN
+329 QLQDGVKIKN
-339 VEQKAENGGH
+339 DGLKAQNGNH

-372 YVVSTYDLSVQGT
+372 YVVSTYDLTVQGT
-385 TPYEGAKNLDNVM
+385 RNYDGAHDLGNVM
-398 VKAESKSKEDWKKVS
+398 VKAESKADWKNVS
-413 ELKPNTGAT
+413 DIKT
-422 DLVYAANGENVLVS
+422 DVNRHADPIYAANGENVLIS
-436 FENLAKVDRFYVVRD
+436 FENLSNVDRFYVVRD
-451 DMHAGESD
+451 DKHAEESGS
-459 ASELNA
+459 SELNA
-465 WNSYEYKGLNQVVA
+465 WKSYEYQGLNQVVA
-479 VENGLGKGTLNINIK
+479 VENGLGKGTLNIKIN
-494 GQPGDE
+494 GQVGDE

-508 NYDGTLVEPN
+508 NYDGTLVEQN

-524 YVGAESTTTSV
+524 YVGAQSTTTSV

-546 METDWLPISGSLKA
+546 METGWLPISGSLKN
-560 GGTLPSTVQVT
+560 GGNLPSTVDVT
-571 VNGVKIIANVEY
+571 VNNVKITANVAY
-583 AKDNEG
+583 AKDNDG
-589 NPAPA
+589 HSADA
-594 GDNSKIKFAKF
+594 NSKIKFAKF
-605 SVFPGDLTK
+605 SVPADKLIM

-624 IKDDENVTVNT
+624 IKDGENVTVNT

-641 KVMPTVESTKAL
+641 KVMPTAESTKAL

-668 TAYLYPH
+668 TAYLYPENDAW
-675 QGWTEEATATTT
+675 QSPVTVPT
-687 GYKDMNQAINGLK
+687 GYKDMNQAINGLNT
-700 ANFVISIAN
+700 NFVISIAN
-709 ADLLQSEDGKHYYK
+709 AALKSENGKNFYK
-723 KALNVGTLKADG
+723 NALNVTATPWK
-735 TLSWDVEV
+735 VEV
-743 KNAKDDAGVALIDN
+743 NNAKDDADVRLIDN

-762 TTIAYNYGKIS
+762 TTIGYNYGKIS
-773 SVTPDKDYIV
+773 SVNPTQDYIV

-794 PLAETA
+794 PLNTAA
-800 QTYSWKQ
+800 QTYAWAQ
-807 YDVTDEDGNVTGH
+807 VPAVYNNGQLVTPA

-826 TYNSPKTVVDGI
+826 TYGSTGTVVT
-838 NILSYIIGKNKFSGD
+838 NIFTNLIAHNSFDNTV
-853 EFGGELSSANVC
+853 FGGKLSDVAA
-865 GKYVTIKAK
+865 KYVKIEAK
-874 LISNGSKNEDYF
+874 LISNGSKLEDYYT
-886 KAEVIIMK
+886 ATVTNGVI
-894 APWTHVVTGSYIK
+894 TFHQ
-907 FTPQSSATNPI
+907 QSAATNPT

-930 DAFGHENVYKLP
+930 DAFGHKNVYELP

>member
-55 VTNAATSAQNA
+55 VNNAATSAQNA

-89 LATKNGTAVANALT
+89 LATKNGTDVAKALT

-111 ASNAATAASNAATA
+111 ASNAATAAAT
-125 AAAAQDSANAALT
+125 AQDSANAALT

-143 DKDLKKLALNA
+143 DKELKNLALNA

-167 DSLAQVINEATSD
+167 DSLSQVINEATSD

-208 MGSWKSCEGNFIFN
+208 MGSWNSSDGNSMFN
-222 GDCNLWFQ
+222 GRSYLWFQ

-244 VDDEKGEHSADP
+244 KDDLEGEHSADP

-261 KDASINF
+261 KGASINF
-268 PSEFLVRI
+268 PSQFLVRI

-309 FDNLL
+309 YDNLL
-314 TTTRASETGLWTVKV
+314 TRASETGLWTVKV
-329 QLQDGVQKEN
+329 QLQDGVKPEN
-339 VEQKAENGGH
+339 VAQIAENGQN

-372 YVVSTYDLSVQGT
+372 YVVSTYDLTVN
-385 TPYEGAKNLDNVM
+385 GAYDYDGAHDLGAVK
-398 VKAESKSKEDWKKVS
+398 VKAESKGWKTLD
-413 ELKPNTGAT
+413 ELKPTGS
-422 DLVYAANGENVLVS
+422 DLVYAANGENILVS
-436 FENLAKVDRFYVVRD
+436 FENVANADRFYVVRD
-451 DMHAGESD
+451 DKHAGESD

-465 WNSYEYKGLNQVVA
+465 WNSYEYKNLNKVVA
-479 VENGLGKGTLNINIK
+479 VENGNGKATLNIKIN
-494 GQPGDE
+494 GQVGDE

-508 NYDGTLVEPN
+508 NYDGTLVEQN

-524 YVGAESTTTSV
+524 YVGAQSTTTSV

-546 METDWLPISGSLKA
+546 METGWLPISGSLKT
-560 GGTLPSTVQVT
+560 GGTLPSTVKVT
-571 VNGVKIIANVEY
+571 VNNVKIDATVEY

-589 NPAPA
+589 HPAA
-594 GDNSKIKFAKF
+594 DNSKIKFAKF
-605 SVFPGDLTK
+605 SVAAADLTK

-624 IKDDENVTVNT
+624 IKDGENVTVNT

-641 KVMPTVESTKAL
+641 KVMPTAETTKAL

-661 QLNNGVY
+661 QLKNDVY
-668 TAYLYPH
+668 TAYLYPANNA
-675 QGWTEEATATTT
+675 WTTAAAT
-687 GYKDMNQAINGLK
+687 GYKDMNQAINGLNT
-700 ANFVISIAN
+700 NFVISIAN
-709 ADLLQSEDGKHYYK
+709 AELKSENGKNYYK
-723 KALNVGTLKADG
+723 NALDVTATPWKVNV
-735 TLSWDVEV
+735 S
-743 KNAKDDAGVALIDN
+743 NAKDDAGVALIDN

-762 TTIAYNYGKIS
+762 TTIGYNYGRIS
-773 SVTPDKDYIV
+773 SVTPNDDYIV
-783 NVETV
+783 KVQKV

-794 PLAETA
+794 PLNTAA
-800 QTYSWKQ
+800 QTYAWAQ
-807 YDVTDEDGNVTGH
+807 VPAVYGTNGQVVTPA

-826 TYNSPKTVVDGI
+826 TYGSTVTVVT
-838 NILSYIIGKNKFSGD
+838 NIFTNLIAHNSFDNTV
-853 EFGGELSSANVC
+853 FGGKLSAVYN
-865 GKYVTIKAK
+865 KYVHIDAK
-874 LISNGSKNEDYF
+874 LISNGSLLEDYYT
-886 KAEVIIMK
+886 ATVTNGVITFHK
-894 APWTHVVTGSYIK
+894 
-907 FTPQSSATNPI
+907 QSAATNPT

>member
-44 LSSDVEALKTQ
+44 LSSDVEALRTQ
-55 VTNAATSAQNA
+55 VNNAATSAQNA

-89 LATKNGTAVANALT
+89 LATKNGTDVAKALTDAANAAT

-111 ASNAATAASNAATA
+111 ASNAATAAT
-125 AAAAQDSANAALT
+125 AAQDSANAALT

-143 DKDLKKLALNA
+143 DKELKKLALNA

-159 ATQLKNSL
+159 ATQLNKSL

-208 MGSWKSCEGNFIFN
+208 MGSWNSIDGNSIFN
-222 GDCNLWFQ
+222 GQSNLWFQ

-244 VDDEKGEHSADP
+244 KDDLEGEHSADP

-261 KDASINF
+261 KGASINF

-298 DKLVKV
+298 NKLVKV

-309 FDNLL
+309 YDNLL
-314 TTTRASETGLWTVKV
+314 TRASETGLWTVKV
-329 QLQDGVQKEN
+329 QLQDGVKPEN
-339 VEQKAENGGH
+339 VAQTAENGQN

-372 YVVSTYDLSVQGT
+372 YVVSTYDLTVN
-385 TPYEGAKNLDNVM
+385 GAYNYVGANDLGAVK
-398 VKAESKSKEDWKKVS
+398 VKAESKNWKTLD
-413 ELKPNTGAT
+413 ELKPTGS
-422 DLVYAANGENVLVS
+422 DLVYAANGENILVS
-436 FENLAKVDRFYVVRD
+436 FENVANADRFYVVRD
-451 DMHAGESD
+451 DKHAGESD

-465 WNSYEYKGLNQVVA
+465 WNSYEYQNLNKVVA
-479 VENGLGKGTLNINIK
+479 VENGNGKATLNIKIN
-494 GQPGDE
+494 GQVGDE

-508 NYDGTLVEPN
+508 NYDGTLVEQN

-535 AGNLVATGKET
+535 AGNLVATGKQK
-546 METDWLPISGSLKA
+546 METEWLPITGSLKN
-560 GGTLPSTVQVT
+560 GGSLPATVQVI
-571 VNGVKIIANVEY
+571 VNGVKINASVQY
-583 AKDNEG
+583 AKDKDG
-589 NPAPA
+589 NPAA
-594 GDNSKIKFAKF
+594 DNSKIKFAKF
-605 SVFPGDLTK
+605 SVAPGDLTK

-624 IKDDENVTVNT
+624 IKDGENVTVNT
-635 ISVSLT
+635 INVSLT
-641 KVMPTVESTKAL
+641 KVMPTAETTKAL

-661 QLNNGVY
+661 QLKNDVY
-668 TAYLYPH
+668 TAYLYPANNA
-675 QGWTEEATATTT
+675 WTTAAAT
-687 GYKDMNQAINGLK
+687 GYKDMNQAINGLNT
-700 ANFVISIAN
+700 NFVISIAN
-709 ADLLQSEDGKHYYK
+709 AELKSENGKNYYK
-723 KALNVGTLKADG
+723 NALNVTATPWK
-735 TLSWDVEV
+735 VEV
-743 KNAKDDAGVALIDN
+743 NNAKDDAGVALIDN

-762 TTIAYNYGKIS
+762 TTIGYNYGKIS
-773 SVTPDKDYIV
+773 SVTPNDDYIV
-783 NVETV
+783 KVQKV

-794 PLAETA
+794 PLNTAA
-800 QTYSWKQ
+800 QTYAWAQ
-807 YDVTDEDGNVTGH
+807 VPAVYGTNGQVVTPA

-826 TYNSPKTVVDGI
+826 TYGSTVTVVN
-838 NILSYIIGKNKFSGD
+838 NIFNNLIAHNSFDNTV
-853 EFGGELSSANVC
+853 FGGKLSAVYN
-865 GKYVTIKAK
+865 KYVHIDAK
-874 LISNGSKNEDYF
+874 LISNGSQLEDYYT
-886 KAEVIIMK
+886 ATVTNGVITFHK
-894 APWTHVVTGSYIK
+894 
-907 FTPQSSATNPI
+907 QSAATNPT

>member
-89 LATKNGTAVANALT
+89 LATKNGTDVANALT
-103 DAANAATA
+103 KAANAATD
-111 ASNAATAASNAATA
+111 ASNAATA
-125 AAAAQDSANAALT
+125 AATAQDSANAALT

-143 DKDLKKLALNA
+143 DKELKKLALNA

-167 DSLAQVINEATSD
+167 DSLSQVINEATSD

-208 MGSWKSCEGNFIFN
+208 VGSFTKTVN
-222 GDCNLWFQ
+222 GSSIIDDNCNLKFK
-230 TGTIGANYTFGAKE
+230 TGKIVADYTFGAKE
-244 VDDEKGEHSADP
+244 KDGEKGDEHSADP

-261 KDASINF
+261 KDAPINF

-309 FDNLL
+309 YDNLL
-314 TTTRASETGLWTVKV
+314 TRASETGLWTVKV
-329 QLQDGVQKEN
+329 QLQDGVKIKDDGL
-339 VEQKAENGGH
+339 KADGNH

-362 AETVADAASR
+362 AETIADAASR
-372 YVVSTYDLSVQGT
+372 YVVSTYDLTVQGT
-385 TPYEGAKNLDNVM
+385 ESYQGANSLGDVK
-398 VKAESKSKEDWKKVS
+398 VKAESKDWKTVS
-413 ELKPNTGAT
+413 SLKHNKTNGVTEGT

-436 FENLAKVDRFYVVRD
+436 FENLSAVDRFYVVRD
-451 DMHAGESD
+451 DKYAVESES
-459 ASELNA
+459 SELNA
-465 WNSYEYKGLNQVVA
+465 WKSYEYQGLNKVVA
-479 VENGLGKGTLNINIK
+479 VENGTGVGTLNVKIK
-494 GQPGDE
+494 GQVGDE

-508 NYDGTLVEPN
+508 NYDGTLVEPY
-518 GRPFRV
+518 GRAFRV
-524 YVGAESTTTSV
+524 FVGAESTTTSV
-535 AGNLVATGKET
+535 AGNLVATGRET
-546 METDWLPISGSLKA
+546 METDWLPISGSLKN
-560 GGTLPSTVQVT
+560 GKNGYTLPSTVDVT
-571 VNGVKIIANVEY
+571 VNNVKIKANVEY
-583 AKDNEG
+583 AADNEG
-589 NPAPA
+589 Q
-594 GDNSKIKFAKF
+594 GYDNDYSKIKFAKF
-605 SVFPGDLTK
+605 SVNDPDDLRK

-624 IKDDENVTVNT
+624 IKDEENLTVNT

-653 MKYSWKDN
+653 MKYSWKDK
-661 QLNNGVY
+661 QLNNDGVY
-668 TAYLYPH
+668 TAYLYPLNNA
-675 QGWTEEATATTT
+675 WTTANAAK
-687 GYKDMNQAINGLK
+687 GYKDMTSAINGLD
-700 ANFVISIAN
+700 ANFIISIAN
-709 ADLLQSEDGKHYYK
+709 ADLKSENGKNYYK
-723 KALNVGTLKADG
+723 NALNVTASPWK
-735 TLSWDVEV
+735 VEV
-743 KNAKDDAGVALIDN
+743 NNAKDDAGVALIDN

-762 TTIAYNYGKIS
+762 TTIAYNYGMIS

-794 PLAETA
+794 PLNTA
-800 QTYSWKQ
+800 AQKYDWVPVPATYNPNGT
-807 YDVTDEDGNVTGH
+807 VATPA

-826 TYNSPKTVVDGI
+826 TYGSEETVTSNIFDYLVAHNSFD
-838 NILSYIIGKNKFSGD
+838 NI
-853 EFGGELSSANVC
+853 EFGGALSTEKVY
-865 GKYVTIKAK
+865 GKYVNIEAK
-874 LISNGSKNEDYF
+874 LISNGSKLEDYF
-886 KAEVIIMK
+886 TAS
-894 APWTHVVTGSYIK
+894 VTNGKITFSPK
-907 FTPQSSATNPI
+907 SSATNPT
-918 ADVASTLVLTMT
+918 ANVESTLVLTMT
-930 DAFGHENVYKLP
+930 DAFGHVNVYPLR
-942 FTVKRAE
+942 FLVKRAE

>member
-55 VTNAATSAQNA
+55 VNNAATSAQNA

-89 LATKNGTAVANALT
+89 LATKNGTDVAKALT

-125 AAAAQDSANAALT
+125 ATAAQDSANAALT

-143 DKDLKKLALNA
+143 DKELKNLALNA

-167 DSLAQVINEATSD
+167 DSLSDVINKATSD

-208 MGSWKSCEGNFIFN
+208 MGSWNSSAGNSIWN
-222 GDCNLWFQ
+222 SQCNLTFK
-230 TGTIGANYTFGAKE
+230 TGTIPANYTFGAKE
-244 VDDEKGEHSADP
+244 NDDLNGEHSADP

-261 KDASINF
+261 KGASVNF

-309 FDNLL
+309 YDNLL
-314 TTTRASETGLWTVKV
+314 TRASETGLWTVKV
-329 QLQDGVQKEN
+329 QLQDGVKKEN
-339 VEQKAENGGH
+339 VEQKANGNH

-372 YVVSTYDLSVQGT
+372 YVVSTYDLTVQH
-385 TPYEGAKNLDNVM
+385 PDDYVGATDLGAVK
-398 VKAESKSKEDWKKVS
+398 VKAESKDWKTVS
-413 ELKPNTGAT
+413 SLKPNTGAT

-436 FENLAKVDRFYVVRD
+436 FEGLSNVDRFYVVRD
-451 DMHAGESD
+451 DKHAGESG

-465 WNSYEYKGLNQVVA
+465 WKSYEYQGLNQVVA
-479 VENGLGKGTLNINIK
+479 VENGLGKDTLNIKIN
-494 GQPGDE
+494 GQVGDE

-508 NYDGTLVEPN
+508 NYNGTLVEQA

-524 YVGAESTTTSV
+524 YVGAESTATSV
-535 AGNLVATGKET
+535 AGNLVAKGKET
-546 METDWLPISGSLKA
+546 METEWLPITGSLKN
-560 GGTLPSTVQVT
+560 GGSLPATVQVT
-571 VNGVKIIANVEY
+571 VNGVKINAHVEY

-589 NPAPA
+589 HSAA
-594 GDNSKIKFAKF
+594 DNSKIKFAKF
-605 SVFPGDLTK
+605 SVAAADLTK

-624 IKDDENVTVNT
+624 IKDGENVTVNT
-635 ISVSLT
+635 INVSLT
-641 KVMPTVESTKAL
+641 KVMPTAETTKDL

-661 QLNNGVY
+661 QLNNNVY
-668 TAYLYPH
+668 TAYLYPA
-675 QGWTEEATATTT
+675 GNAWTTANALT
-687 GYKDMNQAINGLK
+687 GYKDMNMAINGLK
-700 ANFVISIAN
+700 PNFVISIAN
-709 ADLLQSEDGKHYYK
+709 ADLQSENGKNYYK
-723 KALNVGTLKADG
+723 KALEVTGTPWK
-735 TLSWDVEV
+735 VEV
-743 KNAKDDAGVALIDN
+743 NNAKDDAGVRLIDN

-773 SVTPDKDYIV
+773 SVTPNKDYVIPV
-783 NVETV
+783 QTV

-794 PLAETA
+794 PLAKTA
-800 QTYSWKQ
+800 QTYDWTQ
-807 YDVTDEDGNVTGH
+807 VPAVYNTNGQLVEPA

-826 TYNSPKTVVDGI
+826 TYGSNNTVITNIFDCLVAHNSFDNSK
-838 NILSYIIGKNKFSGD
+838 
-853 EFGGELSSANVC
+853 FGGALSDVKVY
-865 GKYVTIKAK
+865 GKYVKITAK
-874 LISNGSKNEDYF
+874 LISNGSQLEDYY
-886 KAEVIIMK
+886 KAEVINNNSAIRFRMK
-894 APWTHVVTGSYIK
+894 ST
-907 FTPQSSATNPI
+907 ATNPT

-930 DAFGHENVYKLP
+930 DAFGHEMTYPLSFK
-942 FTVKRAE
+942 VKRAE

>member
-44 LSSDVEALKTQ
+44 LSSDVEALRTQ
-55 VTNAATSAQNA
+55 VNNAATSAQNA

-80 ATEIATVKA
+80 ATDIAKVKD
-89 LATKNGTAVANALT
+89 LAAKNGTDVAKALT

-125 AAAAQDSANAALT
+125 ATAAQDSANAALT

-143 DKDLKKLALNA
+143 DRDLKNLALNA

-159 ATQLKNSL
+159 ATQLKTSL

-208 MGSWKSCEGNFIFN
+208 MGSWDFSHNSAWN
-222 GDCNLWFQ
+222 GQCNLWFQ
-230 TGTIGANYTFGAKE
+230 TGTIGANYTFGDKE
-244 VDDEKGEHSADP
+244 KDDEEVEHSADP

-309 FDNLL
+309 YDKLL
-314 TTTRASETGLWTVKV
+314 TRASETGLWTVKV
-329 QLQDGVQKEN
+329 QLQDGVKLDRGGLR
-339 VEQKAENGGH
+339 ANGQN

-362 AETVADAASR
+362 AETVADAANR
-372 YVVSTYDLSVQGT
+372 YVVSTYDLTVQGA
-385 TPYEGAKNLDNVM
+385 YNYVGATDLGDVK
-398 VKAESKSKEDWKKVS
+398 VKAKSKDWKTVS
-413 ELKPNTGAT
+413 SIKPNTSAT
-422 DLVYAANGENVLVS
+422 GVSELVYAANGEDILVS
-436 FENLAKVDRFYVVRD
+436 FENLPNVDRFYVVRD
-451 DMHAGESD
+451 DKHADESGS
-459 ASELNA
+459 SELNA
-465 WNSYEYKGLNQVVA
+465 WKSYGYKGLNQVVA
-479 VENGLGKGTLNINIK
+479 VKHGLGVDTLNIKIN
-494 GQPGDE
+494 GQVGDE

-508 NYDGTLVEPN
+508 NYDGTLVERT

-524 YVGAESTTTSV
+524 FVGAESTTTSV

-546 METDWLPISGSLKA
+546 METGWLPITGSLKN
-560 GGTLPSTVQVT
+560 GGSLPATVQVI
-571 VNGVKIIANVEY
+571 VNGVKINAHVEY
-583 AKDNEG
+583 AKDKDG
-589 NPAPA
+589 NPAA
-594 GDNSKIKFAKF
+594 DNSKIKFAKF
-605 SVFPGDLTK
+605 SVAPGDLTQ

-624 IKDDENVTVNT
+624 IKDGENVTVNT
-635 ISVSLT
+635 INVSLT
-641 KVMPTVESTKAL
+641 KVMPTAETTKDL

-661 QLNNGVY
+661 QLNNNVY
-668 TAYLYPH
+668 TAYLYPA
-675 QGWTEEATATTT
+675 GNAWTTANALT
-687 GYKDMNQAINGLK
+687 GYKDMNMAINGLK
-700 ANFVISIAN
+700 PNFVISIAN
-709 ADLLQSEDGKHYYK
+709 ADLQSENGKNYYK
-723 KALNVGTLKADG
+723 KALEVTGTPWK
-735 TLSWDVEV
+735 VEV
-743 KNAKDDAGVALIDN
+743 NNAKDDAGVALIDN

-773 SVTPDKDYIV
+773 SVTPNKDYVIPV
-783 NVETV
+783 QTV

-794 PLAETA
+794 PLAKTA
-800 QTYSWKQ
+800 QTYDWTKHLKTAATATTPAV
-807 YDVTDEDGNVTGH
+807 YE
-820 KDVNVL
+820 DVNVL
-826 TYNSPKTVVDGI
+826 TYGSVKTVI
-838 NILSYIIGKNKFSGD
+838 PNIFNCLVAHNSFDNTV
-853 EFGGELSSANVC
+853 FGGALSDAKVY
-865 GKYVTIKAK
+865 GKYVNIDAK
-874 LISNGSKNEDYF
+874 LISNGSQLEDYYTATVTNGQIRFF
-886 KAEVIIMK
+886 K
-894 APWTHVVTGSYIK
+894 
-907 FTPQSSATNPI
+907 QSAATNPT
-918 ADVASTLVLTMT
+918 ADVESTLVLTMT
-930 DAFGHENVYKLP
+930 DAFGHEMTYTLP
-942 FTVKRAE
+942 FKVKRAE

>member
-10 LMGVLT
+10 LMGALT
-16 LSSVSTFTS
+16 VASMSTFTS

-55 VTNAATSAQNA
+55 VNNAATSAQNA

-89 LATKNGTAVANALT
+89 LATKNGTDVAKALTDAANAAT

-111 ASNAATAASNAATA
+111 ASNAATAAT
-125 AAAAQDSANAALT
+125 AAQDSANAALT

-143 DKDLKKLALNA
+143 DKELKNLALNA

-167 DSLAQVINEATSD
+167 DSLSNVINKATSD

-208 MGSWKSCEGNFIFN
+208 MGSWNSNNDTGNSIFN

-230 TGTIGANYTFGAKE
+230 TGTIGTNYTFGAKE
-244 VDDEKGEHSADP
+244 KDDKNGEHSADP

-268 PSEFLVRI
+268 PSEFLVRV

-309 FDNLL
+309 YDNLL
-314 TTTRASETGLWTVKV
+314 TSRASETGLWTVKV
-329 QLQDGVQKEN
+329 QLQDGVKKEN
-339 VEQKAENGGH
+339 VAQRAENGQN

-372 YVVSTYDLSVQGT
+372 YVVSTYDLTVRGAYDYQGAT
-385 TPYEGAKNLDNVM
+385 DLGAVK
-398 VKAESKSKEDWKKVS
+398 VKAESKDWKTVS
-413 ELKPNTGAT
+413 SLKPNPGTGAT

-436 FENLAKVDRFYVVRD
+436 FENLSNVDRFYVVRD
-451 DMHAGESD
+451 DKHADESGS
-459 ASELNA
+459 SELNA
-465 WNSYEYKGLNQVVA
+465 WKSYEYQGLNEVVA
-479 VENGLGKGTLNINIK
+479 VENGNGKATLNIKIN
-494 GQPGDE
+494 GQVGDE

-508 NYDGTLVEPN
+508 NYDGTLVEQN

-524 YVGAESTTTSV
+524 YVGAQSTTTSV

-546 METDWLPISGSLKA
+546 METGWLPISGSLKNGA
-560 GGTLPSTVQVT
+560 ALPSTVWVT
-571 VNGVKIIANVEY
+571 VNNVKIEANVEY

-589 NPAPA
+589 HSAA
-594 GDNSKIKFAKF
+594 DNSKIKFAKF
-605 SVFPGDLTK
+605 SVAAADLTK

-624 IKDDENVTVNT
+624 IKDNANVTVNT

-641 KVMPTVESTKAL
+641 KVMPTAETTKAL

-668 TAYLYPH
+668 TAYLYPAADA
-675 QGWTEEATATTT
+675 WTTANVAT
-687 GYKDMNQAINGLK
+687 GYKDMNQAINGLNT
-700 ANFVISIAN
+700 NFVISIAN
-709 ADLLQSEDGKHYYK
+709 ADLKAENGKNYYK
-723 KALNVGTLKADG
+723 NALNVTATPWK
-735 TLSWDVEV
+735 VEV
-743 KNAKDDAGVALIDN
+743 NNAKDDAGVALIDN

-762 TTIAYNYGKIS
+762 TTIGYNYGKIS
-773 SVTPDKDYIV
+773 SVKPTEDYIV

-794 PLAETA
+794 PLNTAA
-800 QTYSWKQ
+800 QTYAWAQ
-807 YDVTDEDGNVTGH
+807 VPAVYGTNGQVVIPA

-826 TYNSPKTVVDGI
+826 TYGSEETVITNIFDCLVAHNSFDNTV
-838 NILSYIIGKNKFSGD
+838 
-853 EFGGELSSANVC
+853 FGGKLSERYN
-865 GKYVTIKAK
+865 KYVNIDAK
-874 LISNGSKNEDYF
+874 LISNGSKLEDYY
-886 KAEVIIMK
+886 KAK
-894 APWTHVVTGSYIK
+894 VVGGAIT
-907 FTPQSSATNPI
+907 FHQQSAATNPT

-930 DAFGHENVYKLP
+930 DAFGHENVYELP
-942 FTVKRAE
+942 FTVKRAK

>member
-44 LSSDVEALKTQ
+44 LSSDVEALRTQ
-55 VTNAATSAQNA
+55 VNNAATSAQNA

-89 LATKNGTAVANALT
+89 LATKNGTDVAKALTDAANAAT

-111 ASNAATAASNAATA
+111 ASNAATAAT
-125 AAAAQDSANAALT
+125 AAQDSANAALT

-143 DKDLKKLALNA
+143 DKELKKLALNA

-159 ATQLKNSL
+159 ATQLNKSL

-208 MGSWKSCEGNFIFN
+208 MGSWNSIDGNSIFN
-222 GDCNLWFQ
+222 GQSNLWFQ

-244 VDDEKGEHSADP
+244 KDDLEGEHSADP

-261 KDASINF
+261 KGASINF

-298 DKLVKV
+298 NKLVKV

-309 FDNLL
+309 YDNLL
-314 TTTRASETGLWTVKV
+314 TRASETGLWTVKV
-329 QLQDGVQKEN
+329 QLQDGVKPEN
-339 VEQKAENGGH
+339 VAQTAENGQN

-372 YVVSTYDLSVQGT
+372 YVVSTYDLTVN
-385 TPYEGAKNLDNVM
+385 GAYNYVGANDLGAVK
-398 VKAESKSKEDWKKVS
+398 VKAESKNWKTLD
-413 ELKPNTGAT
+413 ELKPTGS
-422 DLVYAANGENVLVS
+422 DLVYAANGENILVS
-436 FENLAKVDRFYVVRD
+436 FENVANADRFYVVRD
-451 DMHAGESD
+451 DKHAGESD

-465 WNSYEYKGLNQVVA
+465 WNSYEYKNLNKVVA
-479 VENGLGKGTLNINIK
+479 VENGNGKDTLNIKIN
-494 GQPGDE
+494 GQVGDE

-508 NYDGTLVEPN
+508 NYDGTLVEQN

-535 AGNLVATGKET
+535 AGNLVATGKQK
-546 METDWLPISGSLKA
+546 METEWLPITGSLKN
-560 GGTLPSTVQVT
+560 GGSLPATVQVI
-571 VNGVKIIANVEY
+571 VNGVKINASVQY
-583 AKDNEG
+583 AKDKDG
-589 NPAPA
+589 NPAA
-594 GDNSKIKFAKF
+594 DNSKIKFAKF
-605 SVFPGDLTK
+605 SVAPGDLTK

-624 IKDDENVTVNT
+624 IKDGENVTVNT
-635 ISVSLT
+635 INVSLT
-641 KVMPTVESTKAL
+641 KVMPTAETTKAL

-661 QLNNGVY
+661 QLKNDVY
-668 TAYLYPH
+668 TAYLYPANNA
-675 QGWTEEATATTT
+675 WTTAAAT
-687 GYKDMNQAINGLK
+687 GYKDMNQAINGLNT
-700 ANFVISIAN
+700 NFVISIAN
-709 ADLLQSEDGKHYYK
+709 AELKSENGKNYYK
-723 KALNVGTLKADG
+723 NALNVTATPWK
-735 TLSWDVEV
+735 VEV
-743 KNAKDDAGVALIDN
+743 NNAKDDAGVALIDN

-762 TTIAYNYGKIS
+762 TTIGYNYGKIS
-773 SVTPDKDYIV
+773 SVTPNDDYIV
-783 NVETV
+783 KVQKV

-794 PLAETA
+794 PLNTAA
-800 QTYSWKQ
+800 QTYAWAQ
-807 YDVTDEDGNVTGH
+807 VPAVYGTNGQVVTPA

-826 TYNSPKTVVDGI
+826 TYGSTVTVVT
-838 NILSYIIGKNKFSGD
+838 NIFTNLIAHNSFDNTV
-853 EFGGELSSANVC
+853 FGGKLSAVYN
-865 GKYVTIKAK
+865 KYVHIDAK
-874 LISNGSKNEDYF
+874 LISNGSLLEDYYT
-886 KAEVIIMK
+886 ATVTNGVITFHK
-894 APWTHVVTGSYIK
+894 
-907 FTPQSSATNPI
+907 QSAATNPT

>member
-44 LSSDVEALKTQ
+44 LSSDVETLRTQ
-55 VTNAATSAQNA
+55 VNNAATSAQNA

-80 ATEIATVKA
+80 ATDIAKVKA
-89 LATKNGTAVANALT
+89 KNGTDVAKALT

-125 AAAAQDSANAALT
+125 ATAAQDSANAALT

-143 DKDLKKLALNA
+143 DNELKKLALNA

-159 ATQLKNSL
+159 ATQLKTSL

-203 TEVSL
+203 TQVSL
-208 MGSWKSCEGNFIFN
+208 VGSWS
-222 GDCNLWFQ
+222 GDDGSSLWNSDCDLWFK

-244 VDDEKGEHSADP
+244 KDDEEGEHSADP

-309 FDNLL
+309 YDKLL
-314 TTTRASETGLWTVKV
+314 TRASETGLWTVKV
-329 QLQDGVQKEN
+329 QLQDGVKNN
-339 VEQKAENGGH
+339 VEQKDRNGNH

-372 YVVSTYDLSVQGT
+372 YVVSTYDLTVQGT
-385 TPYEGAKNLDNVM
+385 RPYVGATDLGNVK
-398 VKAESKSKEDWKKVS
+398 VKAESKDWKTVS
-413 ELKPNTGAT
+413 SIKPNPGTAN
-422 DLVYAANGENVLVS
+422 DEPIYAANGENVLVS
-436 FENLAKVDRFYVVRD
+436 FENLTNVDRFYVVRD
-451 DMHAGESD
+451 DKHADESGS
-459 ASELNA
+459 SELNA
-465 WNSYEYKGLNQVVA
+465 WKSYEYQGLNQVVA
-479 VENGLGKGTLNINIK
+479 VENGLGVGTLNIKIN
-494 GQPGDE
+494 GQVGDE

-508 NYDGTLVEPN
+508 NYDGTLVEQN

-524 YVGAESTTTSV
+524 FVGAQSTTTSV
-535 AGNLVATGKET
+535 AGNLVATGKEA
-546 METDWLPISGSLKA
+546 MATDWLPISGSLKNGA
-560 GGTLPSTVQVT
+560 TLPSTVWVT
-571 VNGVKIIANVEY
+571 VNNVKIEANVEY

-589 NPAPA
+589 HSAA
-594 GDNSKIKFAKF
+594 DNSKIKFAKF
-605 SVFPGDLTK
+605 SVAAADLTK

-624 IKDDENVTVNT
+624 IKDNANVTVNT
-635 ISVSLT
+635 INVSLT
-641 KVMPTVESTKAL
+641 KVMPTAESTKAL

-668 TAYLYPH
+668 TAYLYPSA
-675 QGWTEEATATTT
+675 GWTTAATATTT

-700 ANFVISIAN
+700 PNFVISIAN
-709 ADLLQSEDGKHYYK
+709 AEEKTVDGKKYYQNSLDVTATPWK
-723 KALNVGTLKADG
+723 
-735 TLSWDVEV
+735 VEV
-743 KNAKDDAGVALIDN
+743 KNAKDAAGTALIDN

-762 TTIAYNYGKIS
+762 TTIGYNYGKIS
-773 SVTPDKDYIV
+773 SVKPNEDYIV
-783 NVETV
+783 KVETV

-794 PLAETA
+794 PLNTAA
-800 QTYSWKQ
+800 QTYTWAQ
-807 YDVTDEDGNVTGH
+807 VPAVYGTNGQVVTPA

-826 TYNSPKTVVDGI
+826 TYGSEATVVT
-838 NILSYIIGKNKFSGD
+838 NIFTNLIAHNSFDNTV
-853 EFGGELSSANVC
+853 FGGKLSERYN
-865 GKYVTIKAK
+865 KYVSIDAK
-874 LISNGSKNEDYF
+874 LISNGSKLEDYYT
-886 KAEVIIMK
+886 ATVTNGVIEFHK
-894 APWTHVVTGSYIK
+894 
-907 FTPQSSATNPI
+907 QSAATNPT

>member
-44 LSSDVEALKTQ
+44 LSSDVEALRTQ
-55 VTNAATSAQNA
+55 VNNAATSAQNA

-89 LATKNGTAVANALT
+89 LATKNGTDVAKALTDAANAAT

-111 ASNAATAASNAATA
+111 ASNAATAATA
-125 AAAAQDSANAALT
+125 AQESANAALT

-143 DKDLKKLALNA
+143 DKELKKLALNA

-159 ATQLKNSL
+159 ATQLNKSL

-208 MGSWKSCEGNFIFN
+208 MGSWNSIDGNSIFN
-222 GDCNLWFQ
+222 GQSNLWFQ

-244 VDDEKGEHSADP
+244 KDDLEGEHSADP

-261 KDASINF
+261 KGASINF

-298 DKLVKV
+298 NKLVKV

-309 FDNLL
+309 YDNLL
-314 TTTRASETGLWTVKV
+314 TRASETGLWTVKV
-329 QLQDGVQKEN
+329 QLQDGVKPEN
-339 VEQKAENGGH
+339 VAQTAENGQN

-372 YVVSTYDLSVQGT
+372 YVVSTYDLTVN
-385 TPYEGAKNLDNVM
+385 GAYDYDGAHDLGAVKF
-398 VKAESKSKEDWKKVS
+398 KAESKDWKTLD
-413 ELKPNTGAT
+413 ELKPTGS
-422 DLVYAANGENVLVS
+422 DLVYAANGENILVS
-436 FENLAKVDRFYVVRD
+436 FENVANADRFYVVRD
-451 DMHAGESD
+451 DKHAGESD

-465 WNSYEYKGLNQVVA
+465 WNSYEYKNLNKVVA
-479 VENGLGKGTLNINIK
+479 VENGNGKDTLNIKIN
-494 GQPGDE
+494 GQVGDE

-508 NYDGTLVEPN
+508 NYDGTLVEQN

-524 YVGAESTTTSV
+524 YVGAQSTTTSV

-546 METDWLPISGSLKA
+546 METGWLPISGSLKT
-560 GGTLPSTVQVT
+560 GGTLPSTVKVT
-571 VNGVKIIANVEY
+571 VNNVKIDATVEY

-589 NPAPA
+589 HPAA
-594 GDNSKIKFAKF
+594 DNSKIKFAKF
-605 SVFPGDLTK
+605 SVAAADLTK

-624 IKDDENVTVNT
+624 IKDGENVTVNT

-641 KVMPTVESTKAL
+641 KVMPTAETTKAL

-661 QLNNGVY
+661 QLKNDVY
-668 TAYLYPH
+668 TAYLYPANNA
-675 QGWTEEATATTT
+675 WTTAAAT

-700 ANFVISIAN
+700 TNFVISIAN
-709 ADLLQSEDGKHYYK
+709 AELKSENGKNYYK
-723 KALNVGTLKADG
+723 NALDVTATPWKVNV
-735 TLSWDVEV
+735 S
-743 KNAKDDAGVALIDN
+743 NAKDDAGVALIDN

-762 TTIAYNYGKIS
+762 TIIGYNYGKIS
-773 SVTPDKDYIV
+773 SVTPNDDYIV
-783 NVETV
+783 KVQKV

-794 PLAETA
+794 PLNTAA
-800 QTYSWKQ
+800 QTYAWAQ
-807 YDVTDEDGNVTGH
+807 VPAVYGTNGQVVTPA

-826 TYNSPKTVVDGI
+826 TYGSTVTVVT
-838 NILSYIIGKNKFSGD
+838 NIFNNLIAHNSFDNTV
-853 EFGGELSSANVC
+853 FGGKLSERYN
-865 GKYVTIKAK
+865 KYVHIDAK
-874 LISNGSKNEDYF
+874 LISNGSQLEDYYT
-886 KAEVIIMK
+886 ATVTNGVITFHK
-894 APWTHVVTGSYIK
+894 
-907 FTPQSSATNPI
+907 QSAATNPT

>member
-1 MKRKYLSAL
+1 
-10 LMGVLT
+10 MGVLT

-44 LSSDVEALKTQ
+44 LSSDVEALRTQ
-55 VTNAATSAQNA
+55 VNNAATSAQNA

-89 LATKNGTAVANALT
+89 LATKNGTDVAKALTDAANAAT

-111 ASNAATAASNAATA
+111 ASNAATAAT
-125 AAAAQDSANAALT
+125 AAQDSANAALT

-143 DKDLKKLALNA
+143 DKELKKLALNA

-159 ATQLKNSL
+159 ATQLNKSL

-208 MGSWKSCEGNFIFN
+208 MGSWNSIDGNSIFN
-222 GDCNLWFQ
+222 GQSNLWFQ

-244 VDDEKGEHSADP
+244 KDDLEGEHSADP

-261 KDASINF
+261 KGASINF

-298 DKLVKV
+298 NKLVKV

-309 FDNLL
+309 YDNLL
-314 TTTRASETGLWTVKV
+314 TRASETGLWTVKV
-329 QLQDGVQKEN
+329 QLQDGVKPEN
-339 VEQKAENGGH
+339 VAQTAENGQN

-372 YVVSTYDLSVQGT
+372 YVVSTYDLTVN
-385 TPYEGAKNLDNVM
+385 GAYNYVGANDLGAVK
-398 VKAESKSKEDWKKVS
+398 VKAESKNWKTLD
-413 ELKPNTGAT
+413 ELKPTGS
-422 DLVYAANGENVLVS
+422 DLVYAANGENILVS
-436 FENLAKVDRFYVVRD
+436 FENVANADRFYVVRD
-451 DMHAGESD
+451 DKHAGESD

-465 WNSYEYKGLNQVVA
+465 WNSYEYNNLNKVVA
-479 VENGLGKGTLNINIK
+479 VENGNGKATLNIKIN
-494 GQPGDE
+494 GQVGDE

-508 NYDGTLVEPN
+508 NYDGTLVEQN

-535 AGNLVATGKET
+535 AGNLVATGKQK
-546 METDWLPISGSLKA
+546 METEWLPITGSLKN
-560 GGTLPSTVQVT
+560 GGSLPDTVQVI
-571 VNGVKIIANVEY
+571 VNGVNINASVQY
-583 AKDNEG
+583 AKDKDG
-589 NPAPA
+589 NPAA
-594 GDNSKIKFAKF
+594 DNSKIKFAKF
-605 SVFPGDLTK
+605 SVAPGDLTK

-624 IKDDENVTVNT
+624 IKDGENVTVNT

-641 KVMPTVESTKAL
+641 KVMPTAEATKAL
-653 MKYSWKDN
+653 MNYKWKDN

-668 TAYLYPH
+668 TAYLYPAADA
-675 QGWTEEATATTT
+675 WTTENVAT
-687 GYKDMNQAINGLK
+687 GYKDMNQAINGLNT
-700 ANFVISIAN
+700 NFVISFAN
-709 ADLLQSEDGKHYYK
+709 AALKAENGKNYYK
-723 KALNVGTLKADG
+723 NALDVTATPWKVNV
-735 TLSWDVEV
+735 S
-743 KNAKDDAGVALIDN
+743 NAKDDAGVALIDN

-762 TTIAYNYGKIS
+762 TTISYNYGKIS
-773 SVTPDKDYIV
+773 SVKPNEDYTV
-783 NVETV
+783 TVETV

-794 PLAETA
+794 PLNTAA
-800 QTYSWKQ
+800 QTYAWAQ
-807 YDVTDEDGNVTGH
+807 VPAVYGTNGQVVTPA

-826 TYNSPKTVVDGI
+826 TYGSEETVIPNIFKCLVAHNSFDNTV
-838 NILSYIIGKNKFSGD
+838 
-853 EFGGELSSANVC
+853 FGGKLSERYN
-865 GKYVTIKAK
+865 KYVKIEAK
-874 LISNGSKNEDYF
+874 LISNGSKLEDYYT
-886 KAEVIIMK
+886 ATVTNGVITFHK
-894 APWTHVVTGSYIK
+894 
-907 FTPQSSATNPI
+907 QSAATNPT

-930 DAFGHENVYKLP
+930 DAFGHKNVYKLP

>member
-1 MKRKYLSAL
+1 
-10 LMGVLT
+10 MGVLT

-55 VTNAATSAQNA
+55 VNNAASSAQNA

-89 LATKNGTAVANALT
+89 LATKNGTDVAKALT

-125 AAAAQDSANAALT
+125 ATAAQDSANAALT
-138 KIAGL
+138 KIAGM
-143 DKDLKKLALNA
+143 DKELKKLALNA

-167 DSLAQVINEATSD
+167 DSLSQVINEATSD

-208 MGSWKSCEGNFIFN
+208 MGSWTSSDGNSIFN
-222 GDCNLWFQ
+222 GQSNLWFQ

-244 VDDEKGEHSADP
+244 KDDLEGEHSADP

-261 KDASINF
+261 KGASINF
-268 PSEFLVRI
+268 PSQFLVRI

-309 FDNLL
+309 YDNLL
-314 TTTRASETGLWTVKV
+314 TRASETGLWTVKV
-329 QLQDGVQKEN
+329 QLQDGVKPEN
-339 VEQKAENGGH
+339 VAQIAENGQN

-372 YVVSTYDLSVQGT
+372 YVVSTYDLTVN
-385 TPYEGAKNLDNVM
+385 GAYDYDGAHDLGAVK
-398 VKAESKSKEDWKKVS
+398 VKAESKGWKTLD
-413 ELKPNTGAT
+413 ELKPTGS
-422 DLVYAANGENVLVS
+422 DLVYAANGEDILVS
-436 FENLAKVDRFYVVRD
+436 FENVANADRFYVVRD
-451 DMHAGESD
+451 DKHAGESD

-465 WNSYEYKGLNQVVA
+465 WNSYEYKNLNKVVA
-479 VENGLGKGTLNINIK
+479 VENGNGKATLNIKIN
-494 GQPGDE
+494 GQVGDE

-508 NYDGTLVEPN
+508 NYDGTLVEQN

-524 YVGAESTTTSV
+524 YVGAQSTTTSV

-546 METDWLPISGSLKA
+546 METGWLPISGSLKT
-560 GGTLPSTVQVT
+560 GGTLPSTVKVT
-571 VNGVKIIANVEY
+571 VNNVKIDATVEY

-589 NPAPA
+589 HPAA
-594 GDNSKIKFAKF
+594 DNSKIKFAKF
-605 SVFPGDLTK
+605 SVAAADLTK

-624 IKDDENVTVNT
+624 IKDGENVTVNT

-641 KVMPTVESTKAL
+641 KVMPTAETTKAL

-661 QLNNGVY
+661 QLKNDVY
-668 TAYLYPH
+668 TAYLYPANNA
-675 QGWTEEATATTT
+675 WTTAAAT
-687 GYKDMNQAINGLK
+687 GYKDMNQAINGLNT
-700 ANFVISIAN
+700 NFVISIAN
-709 ADLLQSEDGKHYYK
+709 AELKSENGKNYYK
-723 KALNVGTLKADG
+723 NALDVTATPWKVNV
-735 TLSWDVEV
+735 S
-743 KNAKDDAGVALIDN
+743 NAKDDAGVALIDN

-762 TTIAYNYGKIS
+762 TTIGYNYGKIS
-773 SVTPDKDYIV
+773 SVTPNDDYIV
-783 NVETV
+783 KVEKV

-794 PLAETA
+794 PLNTAA
-800 QTYSWKQ
+800 QTYAWAQ
-807 YDVTDEDGNVTGH
+807 VPAVYGTNGQVVTPA

-826 TYNSPKTVVDGI
+826 TYGSTVTVVT
-838 NILSYIIGKNKFSGD
+838 NIFNNLIAHNSFDNTV
-853 EFGGELSSANVC
+853 FGGKLSERYN
-865 GKYVTIKAK
+865 KYVHIDAK
-874 LISNGSKNEDYF
+874 LISNGSLLEDYYT
-886 KAEVIIMK
+886 ATVTNGVITFHK
-894 APWTHVVTGSYIK
+894 
-907 FTPQSSATNPI
+907 QSAATNPT

>member
-66 ATKAEEALTKAGAN
+66 AAKAEEALTKAGAN

-89 LATKNGTAVANALT
+89 LATQNGTDVAKALT

-111 ASNAATAASNAATA
+111 ASDAATAAANAATA
-125 AAAAQDSANAALT
+125 AATAQDSANAALT

-143 DKDLKKLALNA
+143 DKELKKLALNA

-159 ATQLKNSL
+159 ATQLNKSL

-208 MGSWKSCEGNFIFN
+208 MGSWNSSEGNFIFN

-244 VDDEKGEHSADP
+244 VDDANGEHSADP

-261 KDASINF
+261 EGASINF

-298 DKLVKV
+298 NKLVKV

-329 QLQDGVQKEN
+329 QLQDGVKIKDDGL
-339 VEQKAENGGH
+339 KADGNH

-362 AETVADAASR
+362 AETIADAASR
-372 YVVSTYDLSVQGT
+372 YVVSTYDLTVQGT
-385 TPYEGAKNLDNVM
+385 EPYVGATDLGAVK
-398 VKAESKSKEDWKKVS
+398 VKAKSKKWKDVS
-413 ELKPNTGAT
+413 SLKPNATGTNA
-422 DLVYAANGENVLVS
+422 DLVYAANGEDVLVS
-436 FENLAKVDRFYVVRD
+436 FENLANVDRFYVVRD

-508 NYDGTLVEPN
+508 NYDGTLVETN

-546 METDWLPISGSLKA
+546 METDWLPISGSLKD
-560 GGTLPSTVQVT
+560 GGDLPHTVQVT
-571 VNGVKIIANVEY
+571 VNGVKINANVEY
-583 AKDNEG
+583 AKTKDDHSYAN
-589 NPAPA
+589 
-594 GDNSKIKFAKF
+594 NSEIKFAKF
-605 SVFPGDLTK
+605 SVAATDLTR

-624 IKDDENVTVNT
+624 IKDDEDVTVNT

-641 KVMPTVESTKAL
+641 KVMPTAETTKDL
-653 MKYSWKDN
+653 MKYTWKDN

-668 TAYLYPH
+668 TAYLYPR
-675 QGWTEEATATTT
+675 QGWTAEAVATTQ

-700 ANFVISIAN
+700 DNFVISIAN
-709 ADLLQSEDGKHYYK
+709 AKLKAENGKNYYK
-723 KALNVGTLKADG
+723 DALNVTGSTG
-735 TLSWDVEV
+735 SSWMVYVD
-743 KNAKDDAGVALIDN
+743 NTKDDAGVALIDN

-762 TTIAYNYGKIS
+762 TTIAYNYGRIS
-773 SVTPDKDYIV
+773 SVTPNKDYIV

-794 PLAETA
+794 PLNTAA
-800 QTYSWKQ
+800 QTYAWVQ
-807 YDVTDEDGNVTGH
+807 VPAVYGPNGQVVTPA

-826 TYNSPKTVVDGI
+826 TYGSEETEIPNIFDCLEAHNSFDNTV
-838 NILSYIIGKNKFSGD
+838 
-853 EFGGELSSANVC
+853 FGGKLSTEKVY
-865 GKYVTIKAK
+865 GKYVNIKAE
-874 LISNGSKNEDYF
+874 LISNGSKLPDYYT
-886 KAEVIIMK
+886 ASVTNGVI
-894 APWTHVVTGSYIK
+894 T
-907 FTPQSSATNPI
+907 FTKQSTATNPT

-930 DAFGHENVYKLP
+930 DAFGHENVYELP
-942 FTVKRAE
+942 FTVKRAK